1 MNRSRWMKI
10 TAAFFAWMLCFT
22 ILSRAADQAGIA
34 AVQVQKPE
42 SRMILHTVT
51 AAGKVVQNREVAIVT
66 EADERVVEIAVEK
79 GQKVAKGDLLFV
91 VDTEL
96 LQEKILNQKQEI
108 EKQKL
113 QLGDAGSQQ
122 DVRAAQKANEQA
134 SAAEQYSLSTKKAQ
148 VQVSRAKRDLD
159 DAKQELTDYR
169 KKNGNGS
176 TTTDNT
182 VEETLQNALEEKTA
196 AYLDAQK
203 ELTALQWRIEHAVN
217 TALNGTGAQLVK
229 NGTSVTQ
236 AAEEESFI
244 LEEKESEFEDDG
256 AVDLPGLSYLANA
269 SELFIG
275 HVEMIEQEDMPTVEE
290 TSQGFDATA
299 ELSGE
304 NADIPLDQSMG
315 LSEQDTRQNDEADV
329 DIDIIIA
336 PSDQDSNTGSD
347 QSDSSTN
354 LPSGSTVP
362 PGADASVISPITPD
376 ESDTTTQ
383 PSTPDRDRTDNTAT
397 PSQTDQKKLEQQVR
411 DTYAPELDAAMKKV
425 ETAKKEK
432 EAAEQALVQYQQEQL
447 TAADASG
454 KEQERQLLAAVQT
467 ARDAYEDAALAANE
481 AAVTAGRAVATAGI
495 GDASDSTL
503 AIGEI
508 TVEQMEL
515 QLEKLE
521 RLLETDGAVRAPSD
535 GLITEIAVNTGERTA
550 DTPAIRMADLTK
562 GYRFTAELTKEQE
575 KYIGAGDEV
584 TLTDSRRNQLEQ
596 LAVESVAADE
606 ENEGV
611 YEISVPLPDDTLE
624 LGAAAVLDY
633 SSPSQTYATCVPLAA
648 LHLDE
653 RNQPYVLT
661 YDEQDSVL
669 GKELRAR
676 KVSVN
681 ILDQNESYAA
691 LADGSI
697 SSQDEVI
704 VSADKAVD
712 DGSRIRLES

>member
-1 MNRSRWMKI
+1 MRHVEKERNMNRSRLIRI
-10 TAAFFAWMLCFT
+10 TAAFFAVMLCFT

-34 AVQVQKPE
+34 AVHVQKPE
-42 SRMILHTVT
+42 SRMILHTVA

-66 EADERVVEIAVEK
+66 EPDERVVEIAVEK
-79 GQKVAKGDLLFV
+79 GQKVAKGDLLFTI
-91 VDTEL
+91 DTEL
-96 LQEKILNQKQEI
+96 LQEKILNQRQEI

-113 QLGDAGSQQ
+113 QLGDVGSQQ
-122 DVRAAQKANEQA
+122 DVRAAQKANDQA

-159 DAKQELTDYR
+159 AAKQALTDYR

-176 TTTDNT
+176 TATDNT

-203 ELTALQWRIEHAVN
+203 ELTALQWRIENAVN
-217 TALNGTGAQLVK
+217 TALNETGAQLVK
-229 NGTSVTQ
+229 NGMCVTQ
-236 AAEEESFI
+236 AAEEEPLI
-244 LEEKESEFEDDG
+244 LEEPEGELEDAG
-256 AVDLPGLSYLANA
+256 AVDSP
-269 SELFIG
+269 
-275 HVEMIEQEDMPTVEE
+275 
-290 TSQGFDATA
+290 
-299 ELSGE
+299 
-304 NADIPLDQSMG
+304 
-315 LSEQDTRQNDEADV
+315 EQDTKQTDGESAQ
-329 DIDIIIA
+329 DIDIIIE
-336 PSDQDSNTGSD
+336 PSDQEVNTGSEP
-347 QSDSSTN
+347 SDSS
-354 LPSGSTVP
+354 
-362 PGADASVISPITPD
+362 VISSAIPGV
-376 ESDTTTQ
+376 SDTAQ
-383 PSTPDRDRTDNTAT
+383 PSTPSHSDADDGVASPVPDRELT
-397 PSQTDQKKLEQQVR
+397 EQQVR
-411 DTYAPELDAAMKKV
+411 DTYAQELDAATKKV

-432 EAAEQALVQYQQEQL
+432 EAAEQALMQYQQEQL

-467 ARDAYEDAALAANE
+467 AGDAYEDAVLAANE
-481 AAVTAGRAVATAGI
+481 AAVTAGRAVAAAGI
-495 GDASDSTL
+495 SDASDSTL
-503 AIGEI
+503 AVGEI

-521 RLLETDGAVRAPSD
+521 RLLEADGRICAPSD
-535 GLITEIAVNTGERTA
+535 GLITEIAVNIGERTA
-550 DTPAIRMADLTK
+550 DTPAVRMADLAK

-575 KYIGAGDEV
+575 TYIGAGDEV

-596 LAVESVAADE
+596 LTVESVAADG

-633 SSPSQTYATCVPLAA
+633 SSPSQTYAICVPLAA

>member
-1 MNRSRWMKI
+1 MNRSRLIRI
-10 TAAFFAWMLCFT
+10 TAAFFAVMLCFT

-42 SRMILHTVT
+42 SRIILHTVA

-66 EADERVVEIAVEK
+66 EPDERVVEIAVEK
-79 GQKVAKGDLLFV
+79 GQKVAKGDLLFTI
-91 VDTEL
+91 DTEL
-96 LQEKILNQKQEI
+96 LQEKILNQRQEI

-113 QLGDAGSQQ
+113 QLGDVGSQQ
-122 DVRAAQKANEQA
+122 DVRAAQKANDQA

-159 DAKQELTDYR
+159 AAKQALTDYR

-176 TTTDNT
+176 TATDNT

-203 ELTALQWRIEHAVN
+203 ELTALQWRIENAVN
-217 TALNGTGAQLVK
+217 TALNETGAQLVK
-229 NGTSVTQ
+229 NGMCVTQ
-236 AAEEESFI
+236 AAEEEPLI
-244 LEEKESEFEDDG
+244 LEEPEGELEDAG
-256 AVDLPGLSYLANA
+256 AVDSP
-269 SELFIG
+269 
-275 HVEMIEQEDMPTVEE
+275 
-290 TSQGFDATA
+290 
-299 ELSGE
+299 
-304 NADIPLDQSMG
+304 
-315 LSEQDTRQNDEADV
+315 EQDTKQTDGESAQ
-329 DIDIIIA
+329 DIDIIIE
-336 PSDQDSNTGSD
+336 PSDQEVNTGSEP
-347 QSDSSTN
+347 SDSS
-354 LPSGSTVP
+354 
-362 PGADASVISPITPD
+362 VISSAIPGV
-376 ESDTTTQ
+376 SDTAQ
-383 PSTPDRDRTDNTAT
+383 PSTPSHSDADDGVASPVPDRELT
-397 PSQTDQKKLEQQVR
+397 EQQVR
-411 DTYAPELDAAMKKV
+411 DTYAQELDAATKKV

-432 EAAEQALVQYQQEQL
+432 EAAEQALMQYQQEQL

-467 ARDAYEDAALAANE
+467 AGDAYEDAVLAANE
-481 AAVTAGRAVATAGI
+481 AAVTAGRAVAAAGI
-495 GDASDSTL
+495 SDASDSTL
-503 AIGEI
+503 AVGEI

-521 RLLETDGAVRAPSD
+521 RLLEADGRICAPSD
-535 GLITEIAVNTGERTA
+535 GLITEIAVNIGERTA
-550 DTPAIRMADLTK
+550 DTPAVRMADLTK

-575 KYIGAGDEV
+575 TYIGAGDEV

-596 LAVESVAADE
+596 LTVESVTADG
-606 ENEGV
+606 ENDGI

-633 SSPSQTYATCVPLAA
+633 SSPSQTYAICVPLAA

-697 SSQDEVI
+697 SSQDGVI

>member
-1 MNRSRWMKI
+1 MRHVEKERNMNRSRLIRI
-10 TAAFFAWMLCFT
+10 TAAFFAVMLCFT

-66 EADERVVEIAVEK
+66 EPDERVVEIAVEQ
-79 GQKVAKGDLLFV
+79 GQKVAKGDLLFTI
-91 VDTEL
+91 DTEL
-96 LQEKILNQKQEI
+96 LQEKILNQRQEI

-122 DVRAAQKANEQA
+122 DVRAVQKANDQA

-148 VQVSRAKRDLD
+148 VQVSRAQRDLD
-159 DAKQELTDYR
+159 AAKQALTDYR
-169 KKNGNGS
+169 KKNESGS
-176 TTTDNT
+176 TATDNT

-203 ELTALQWRIEHAVN
+203 ELTALQWRIENAVN
-217 TALNGTGAQLVK
+217 TALNETGAQLVK
-229 NGTSVTQ
+229 NGMCVTQ
-236 AAEEESFI
+236 AAEEEPLI
-244 LEEKESEFEDDG
+244 LEEPEGELEDAG
-256 AVDLPGLSYLANA
+256 AVDSP
-269 SELFIG
+269 
-275 HVEMIEQEDMPTVEE
+275 
-290 TSQGFDATA
+290 
-299 ELSGE
+299 
-304 NADIPLDQSMG
+304 
-315 LSEQDTRQNDEADV
+315 EQDTKQTDGESAQ
-329 DIDIIIA
+329 DIDIIIE
-336 PSDQDSNTGSD
+336 PSDQEVNTGSEP
-347 QSDSSTN
+347 SDSS
-354 LPSGSTVP
+354 
-362 PGADASVISPITPD
+362 VISSAIPGV
-376 ESDTTTQ
+376 SDTAQ
-383 PSTPDRDRTDNTAT
+383 PSTPGHSDVDDGVASPVPDRE
-397 PSQTDQKKLEQQVR
+397 LIEQQVR
-411 DTYAPELDAAMKKV
+411 DTYAQELDAATKKV

-454 KEQERQLLAAVQT
+454 KEQESQLLAAVQT
-467 ARDAYEDAALAANE
+467 AGDAYEDAVLAANE
-481 AAVTAGRAVATAGI
+481 AAVTAGRAVAAAGI
-495 GDASDSTL
+495 SDASDSTL
-503 AIGEI
+503 AVGEI

-521 RLLETDGAVRAPSD
+521 RLLEADGRICAPSD
-535 GLITEIAVNTGERTA
+535 GLITEIAVNIGERTV
-550 DTPAIRMADLTK
+550 DTPAVRMADLTK

-575 KYIGAGDEV
+575 TYIGAGDEV
-584 TLTDSRRNQLEQ
+584 TLTDSRRNHLEQ
-596 LAVESVAADE
+596 LAVESVTADG
-606 ENEGV
+606 ENEGI

-633 SSPSQTYATCVPLAA
+633 SSPSQTYAICVPLAA

>member
-1 MNRSRWMKI
+1 MRHVEKERNMNRSRLIRI
-10 TAAFFAWMLCFT
+10 TAAFFAVMLCFT

-34 AVQVQKPE
+34 AVHVQKPE
-42 SRMILHTVT
+42 SRIILHTVA

-66 EADERVVEIAVEK
+66 EPDERVVEIAVEK
-79 GQKVAKGDLLFV
+79 GQKVAKGDLLFTI
-91 VDTEL
+91 DTEL
-96 LQEKILNQKQEI
+96 LQEKILNQRQEI

-113 QLGDAGSQQ
+113 QLGDVGSQQ
-122 DVRAAQKANEQA
+122 DVRAAQKANDQA

-159 DAKQELTDYR
+159 AAKQALTDYR

-176 TTTDNT
+176 TATDNT

-203 ELTALQWRIEHAVN
+203 ELTALQWRIENAVN
-217 TALNGTGAQLVK
+217 TALNETGAQLVK
-229 NGTSVTQ
+229 NGMCVTQ
-236 AAEEESFI
+236 AAEEEPLI
-244 LEEKESEFEDDG
+244 LEEPEGELEDAG
-256 AVDLPGLSYLANA
+256 AVDSP
-269 SELFIG
+269 
-275 HVEMIEQEDMPTVEE
+275 
-290 TSQGFDATA
+290 
-299 ELSGE
+299 
-304 NADIPLDQSMG
+304 
-315 LSEQDTRQNDEADV
+315 EQDTKQTDGESAQ
-329 DIDIIIA
+329 DIDIIIE
-336 PSDQDSNTGSD
+336 PSDQEVNTGSEP
-347 QSDSSTN
+347 SDSS
-354 LPSGSTVP
+354 
-362 PGADASVISPITPD
+362 VISSAIPGV
-376 ESDTTTQ
+376 SDTAQ
-383 PSTPDRDRTDNTAT
+383 PSTPSHSDADDGVASPVPDRELT
-397 PSQTDQKKLEQQVR
+397 EQQVR
-411 DTYAPELDAAMKKV
+411 DTYAQELDAATKKV

-432 EAAEQALVQYQQEQL
+432 EAAEQALMQYQQEQL

-467 ARDAYEDAALAANE
+467 AGNAYEDAVLAANE
-481 AAVTAGRAVATAGI
+481 AAVTAGRAVAAAGI
-495 GDASDSTL
+495 SDASDSTL
-503 AIGEI
+503 AVGEI

-521 RLLETDGAVRAPSD
+521 RLLEADGRICAPSD
-535 GLITEIAVNTGERTA
+535 GLITEIAVNIGERTA
-550 DTPAIRMADLTK
+550 DTPAVRMADLTK
-562 GYRFTAELTKEQE
+562 GSRFTAELTKEQE
-575 KYIGAGDEV
+575 TYIGAGDEV

-596 LAVESVAADE
+596 LTVESVAADG

-633 SSPSQTYATCVPLAA
+633 SSPSQTYAICVPLAA

>member
-10 TAAFFAWMLCFT
+10 TAAFFALMLCFT

-66 EADERVVEIAVEK
+66 EPDERVVEIAVEK
-79 GQKVAKGDLLFV
+79 GQKVAKGDLLFA
-91 VDTEL
+91 VDMEL

-113 QLGDAGSQQ
+113 QLDDAGSQQ

-134 SAAEQYSLSTKKAQ
+134 SASEQYSLSTKKAQ

-159 DAKQELTDYR
+159 DAKQALADYR
-169 KKNGNGS
+169 KQAGGGS
-176 TTTDNT
+176 AATDNT
-182 VEETLQNALEEKTA
+182 VEETLQNALEEKTT

-203 ELTALQWRIEHAVN
+203 ELTALQWRIENAVN

-229 NGTSVTQ
+229 SGMSVTQ

-244 LEEKESEFEDDG
+244 LEETESEFEDDG
-256 AVDLPGLSYLANA
+256 GVDLSGPSYLANA
-269 SELFIG
+269 SELFID
-275 HVEMIEQEDMPTVEE
+275 HVEMIEQEDLPTVEE
-290 TSQGFDATA
+290 TSQEPGVTA
-299 ELSGE
+299 ELS
-304 NADIPLDQSMG
+304 
-315 LSEQDTRQNDEADV
+315 EQ
-329 DIDIIIA
+329 
-336 PSDQDSNTGSD
+336 SDQDSNTGSD

-362 PGADASVISPITPD
+362 PGADASVISPITP
-376 ESDTTTQ
+376 
-383 PSTPDRDRTDNTAT
+383 
-397 PSQTDQKKLEQQVR
+397 SQTDQKKLEQQVR
-411 DTYAPELDAAMKKV
+411 DTYAPELDAATKKV
-425 ETAKKEK
+425 ETAKTEK

-447 TAADASG
+447 AAADASG

-467 ARDAYEDAALAANE
+467 AGDAYEDAVLAANE
-481 AAVTAGRAVATAGI
+481 AAVTAGRAVAAAGI
-495 GDASDSTL
+495 SDASDSTL
-503 AIGEI
+503 AVGEI

-521 RLLETDGAVRAPSD
+521 RLLEADGRICAPSD
-535 GLITEIAVNTGERTA
+535 GLITEIAVNIGERTA
-550 DTPAIRMADLTK
+550 DTPAVRMADLTK

-575 KYIGAGDEV
+575 TYIGAGDEV

-596 LAVESVAADE
+596 LAVESVAADG
-606 ENEGV
+606 ENEGI

-633 SSPSQTYATCVPLAA
+633 SSPSQTYAICVPLAA

-669 GKELRAR
+669 GRELRAR

-712 DGSRIRLES
+712 DGSRIRLAA

>member
-1 MNRSRWMKI
+1 MNRSRLIRI
-10 TAAFFAWMLCFT
+10 TAAFFAVMLCFT

-34 AVQVQKPE
+34 AVHVQKPE
-42 SRMILHTVT
+42 SRMILHTVA

-66 EADERVVEIAVEK
+66 EPDERVVEIAVEK
-79 GQKVAKGDLLFV
+79 GQKVAKGDLLFTI
-91 VDTEL
+91 DTEL
-96 LQEKILNQKQEI
+96 LQEKILNQRQEI

-113 QLGDAGSQQ
+113 QLGDVGSQQ
-122 DVRAAQKANEQA
+122 DVRAAQKANDQA

-159 DAKQELTDYR
+159 AAKQALTDYR

-176 TTTDNT
+176 TATDNT

-203 ELTALQWRIEHAVN
+203 ELTALQWRIENAVN
-217 TALNGTGAQLVK
+217 TALNETGAQLVK
-229 NGTSVTQ
+229 NGMCVTQ
-236 AAEEESFI
+236 AAEEEPLI
-244 LEEKESEFEDDG
+244 LEEPEGELEDAG
-256 AVDLPGLSYLANA
+256 AVDSP
-269 SELFIG
+269 
-275 HVEMIEQEDMPTVEE
+275 
-290 TSQGFDATA
+290 
-299 ELSGE
+299 
-304 NADIPLDQSMG
+304 
-315 LSEQDTRQNDEADV
+315 EQDTKQTDGESAQ
-329 DIDIIIA
+329 DIDIIIE
-336 PSDQDSNTGSD
+336 PSDQEVNTGSEP
-347 QSDSSTN
+347 SDSS
-354 LPSGSTVP
+354 
-362 PGADASVISPITPD
+362 VISSAIPGV
-376 ESDTTTQ
+376 SDTAQ
-383 PSTPDRDRTDNTAT
+383 PSTPSHSDADDGVASPVPDRELT
-397 PSQTDQKKLEQQVR
+397 EQQVR
-411 DTYAPELDAAMKKV
+411 DTYAQELDAATKKV

-432 EAAEQALVQYQQEQL
+432 EAAEQALMQYQQEQL

-467 ARDAYEDAALAANE
+467 AGDAYEDAVLAANE
-481 AAVTAGRAVATAGI
+481 AAVTAGRAVAAAGI
-495 GDASDSTL
+495 SDASDSTL
-503 AIGEI
+503 AVGEI

-521 RLLETDGAVRAPSD
+521 RLLEADGRVCAPSD
-535 GLITEIAVNTGERTA
+535 GLITEIAVNIGERTA
-550 DTPAIRMADLTK
+550 DTPAVRVADLTK

-575 KYIGAGDEV
+575 TYIGAGDEV

-596 LAVESVAADE
+596 LTVESVAADG

-633 SSPSQTYATCVPLAA
+633 SSPSQTYAICVPLAA

>member
-1 MNRSRWMKI
+1 MRHVEKERNMNRSRLIRI
-10 TAAFFAWMLCFT
+10 TAAFFAVMLCFT

-42 SRMILHTVT
+42 SRIILHTVA

-66 EADERVVEIAVEK
+66 EPDERVVEIAVEK
-79 GQKVAKGDLLFV
+79 GQKVAKGDLLFTI
-91 VDTEL
+91 DTEL
-96 LQEKILNQKQEI
+96 LQEKILNQRQEI

-113 QLGDAGSQQ
+113 QLGDVGSQQ
-122 DVRAAQKANEQA
+122 DVRAAQKANDQA

-159 DAKQELTDYR
+159 AAKQALTDYR

-176 TTTDNT
+176 TATDNT

-203 ELTALQWRIEHAVN
+203 ELTALQWRIENAVN
-217 TALNGTGAQLVK
+217 TALNETGAQLVK
-229 NGTSVTQ
+229 NGMCVTQ
-236 AAEEESFI
+236 AAEEEPLI
-244 LEEKESEFEDDG
+244 LEEPEGELEDAG
-256 AVDLPGLSYLANA
+256 AVDSP
-269 SELFIG
+269 
-275 HVEMIEQEDMPTVEE
+275 
-290 TSQGFDATA
+290 
-299 ELSGE
+299 
-304 NADIPLDQSMG
+304 
-315 LSEQDTRQNDEADV
+315 EQDTKQTDGESAQ
-329 DIDIIIA
+329 DIDIIIE
-336 PSDQDSNTGSD
+336 PSDQEVNTGSEP
-347 QSDSSTN
+347 SDSS
-354 LPSGSTVP
+354 
-362 PGADASVISPITPD
+362 VISSAIPGV
-376 ESDTTTQ
+376 SDTAQ
-383 PSTPDRDRTDNTAT
+383 PSTPSHSDADDGVASPVPDRELT
-397 PSQTDQKKLEQQVR
+397 EQQVR
-411 DTYAPELDAAMKKV
+411 DTYAQELDAATKKV

-432 EAAEQALVQYQQEQL
+432 EAAEQALMQYQQEQL
-447 TAADASG
+447 TAADASR

-467 ARDAYEDAALAANE
+467 AGDAYEDAVLAANE
-481 AAVTAGRAVATAGI
+481 AAVTAGRAVAAAGI
-495 GDASDSTL
+495 SDASDSTL
-503 AIGEI
+503 AVGEI

-521 RLLETDGAVRAPSD
+521 RLLEADGRICAPSD
-535 GLITEIAVNTGERTA
+535 GLITEIAVNIGERTA
-550 DTPAIRMADLTK
+550 DTPAVRMADLTK

-575 KYIGAGDEV
+575 TYIGAGDEV

-596 LAVESVAADE
+596 LTVESVAADG

-611 YEISVPLPDDTLE
+611 YEISVSLPDDTLE

-633 SSPSQTYATCVPLAA
+633 SSPSQTYAICVPLAA

>member
-1 MNRSRWMKI
+1 MNRSRLIRI
-10 TAAFFAWMLCFT
+10 TAAFFAVMLCFT

-66 EADERVVEIAVEK
+66 EPDERVVEIAVEK
-79 GQKVAKGDLLFV
+79 GQKVAKGDLLFTI
-91 VDTEL
+91 DTEL
-96 LQEKILNQKQEI
+96 LQEKILNQRQEI

-122 DVRAAQKANEQA
+122 DVRAAQKANDQA

-159 DAKQELTDYR
+159 AAKQALTDYR
-169 KKNGNGS
+169 KKNESGS
-176 TTTDNT
+176 TATDNT

-203 ELTALQWRIEHAVN
+203 ELTALQWRIENAVN
-217 TALNGTGAQLVK
+217 TALNETGAQLVK
-229 NGTSVTQ
+229 NGMCVTQ
-236 AAEEESFI
+236 AAEEEPLI
-244 LEEKESEFEDDG
+244 LEEPEGELEDAG
-256 AVDLPGLSYLANA
+256 AVDSP
-269 SELFIG
+269 
-275 HVEMIEQEDMPTVEE
+275 
-290 TSQGFDATA
+290 
-299 ELSGE
+299 
-304 NADIPLDQSMG
+304 
-315 LSEQDTRQNDEADV
+315 EQDTKQTDGESAQ
-329 DIDIIIA
+329 DIDIIIE
-336 PSDQDSNTGSD
+336 PSDQEVNTGSEP
-347 QSDSSTN
+347 SDSS
-354 LPSGSTVP
+354 
-362 PGADASVISPITPD
+362 VISSAIPGVG
-376 ESDTTTQ
+376 DTAQ
-383 PSTPDRDRTDNTAT
+383 PSTPSHSDADDGVASPVPDRE
-397 PSQTDQKKLEQQVR
+397 LIEQQVR
-411 DTYAPELDAAMKKV
+411 DTYAQELDAATKKV

-432 EAAEQALVQYQQEQL
+432 EAAEQALMQYQQEQL

-467 ARDAYEDAALAANE
+467 AGDAYEDAVLAANE
-481 AAVTAGRAVATAGI
+481 AAVTAGRAVAAAGI
-495 GDASDSTL
+495 SDASDSTL
-503 AIGEI
+503 AVGEI

-521 RLLETDGAVRAPSD
+521 RLLEADGRICAPSD
-535 GLITEIAVNTGERTA
+535 GLITEIAVNIGERTA
-550 DTPAIRMADLTK
+550 DTPAVRMADLTK

-575 KYIGAGDEV
+575 TYIGAGDEV
-584 TLTDSRRNQLEQ
+584 TLTDSRRNHLEQ
-596 LAVESVAADE
+596 LAVESVAADG

-633 SSPSQTYATCVPLAA
+633 SSPSQTYAICVPLAA

-697 SSQDEVI
+697 SSQDGVI

>member
-1 MNRSRWMKI
+1 MRHVEKERNMNRSRLIRI
-10 TAAFFAWMLCFT
+10 TAAFFAVMLCFT

-66 EADERVVEIAVEK
+66 EPDERVVEIAVEK
-79 GQKVAKGDLLFV
+79 GQKVAKGDLLFTI
-91 VDTEL
+91 DTEL
-96 LQEKILNQKQEI
+96 LQEKILNQRQEI

-122 DVRAAQKANEQA
+122 DVRAAQKANDQA

-159 DAKQELTDYR
+159 AAKQALTDYR
-169 KKNGNGS
+169 KKNESGS
-176 TTTDNT
+176 TATDNT

-203 ELTALQWRIEHAVN
+203 ELTALQWRIENAVN
-217 TALNGTGAQLVK
+217 TALNETGAQLVK
-229 NGTSVTQ
+229 NGMCVTQ
-236 AAEEESFI
+236 AAEEEPLI
-244 LEEKESEFEDDG
+244 LEEPEGELEDAG
-256 AVDLPGLSYLANA
+256 AVDSP
-269 SELFIG
+269 
-275 HVEMIEQEDMPTVEE
+275 
-290 TSQGFDATA
+290 
-299 ELSGE
+299 
-304 NADIPLDQSMG
+304 
-315 LSEQDTRQNDEADV
+315 EQDTKQTDGESAQ
-329 DIDIIIA
+329 DIDIIIE
-336 PSDQDSNTGSD
+336 PSDQEVNTGSEP
-347 QSDSSTN
+347 SDSS
-354 LPSGSTVP
+354 
-362 PGADASVISPITPD
+362 VISSAIPGV
-376 ESDTTTQ
+376 SDTAQ
-383 PSTPDRDRTDNTAT
+383 PSTPGHSDVDDGVASPVPDRE
-397 PSQTDQKKLEQQVR
+397 LIEQQVR
-411 DTYAPELDAAMKKV
+411 DTYAQELDAATKKV

-432 EAAEQALVQYQQEQL
+432 EAAEQALMQYQQEQL

-467 ARDAYEDAALAANE
+467 AGDAYEDAVLAANE
-481 AAVTAGRAVATAGI
+481 AAVTAGRAVAAAGI
-495 GDASDSTL
+495 SDASDSTL
-503 AIGEI
+503 AVGEI

-521 RLLETDGAVRAPSD
+521 RLLEADGRICAPSD
-535 GLITEIAVNTGERTA
+535 GLITEIAVNIGERTV
-550 DTPAIRMADLTK
+550 DTPAVRMADLTK

-575 KYIGAGDEV
+575 TYIGAGDEV

-596 LAVESVAADE
+596 LTVESVAADG

-633 SSPSQTYATCVPLAA
+633 SSPSQTYAICVPLAA

>member
-1 MNRSRWMKI
+1 MRHVEKERNMNRSRLIRI
-10 TAAFFAWMLCFT
+10 TAAFFAVMLCFT

-66 EADERVVEIAVEK
+66 EPDERVVEIAVEK
-79 GQKVAKGDLLFV
+79 GQKVAKGDLLFTI
-91 VDTEL
+91 DTEL
-96 LQEKILNQKQEI
+96 LQEKILNQRQEI

-122 DVRAAQKANEQA
+122 DVRAAQKANDQA

-159 DAKQELTDYR
+159 AAKQALTDYR

-176 TTTDNT
+176 TATDNT

-203 ELTALQWRIEHAVN
+203 ELTALQWRIENAVN
-217 TALNGTGAQLVK
+217 TALNETGAQLVK
-229 NGTSVTQ
+229 NGMCVTQ
-236 AAEEESFI
+236 AAEEEPLI
-244 LEEKESEFEDDG
+244 LEEPEGELEDAG
-256 AVDLPGLSYLANA
+256 AVDSP
-269 SELFIG
+269 
-275 HVEMIEQEDMPTVEE
+275 
-290 TSQGFDATA
+290 
-299 ELSGE
+299 
-304 NADIPLDQSMG
+304 
-315 LSEQDTRQNDEADV
+315 EQDTKQTDGESAQ
-329 DIDIIIA
+329 DIDIIIE
-336 PSDQDSNTGSD
+336 PSDQEVNTGSEP
-347 QSDSSTN
+347 SDSS
-354 LPSGSTVP
+354 
-362 PGADASVISPITPD
+362 VISSAIPGV
-376 ESDTTTQ
+376 SDTAQ
-383 PSTPDRDRTDNTAT
+383 PSTPSHSDADDGVASPVPDRELT
-397 PSQTDQKKLEQQVR
+397 EQQVR
-411 DTYAPELDAAMKKV
+411 DTYAQELDAATKKV

-467 ARDAYEDAALAANE
+467 AGDAYEDAVLAANE
-481 AAVTAGRAVATAGI
+481 AAVTAGRAVAAAGI
-495 GDASDSTL
+495 SDASDSTL
-503 AIGEI
+503 AVGEI

-521 RLLETDGAVRAPSD
+521 RLLEADGRICAPSD
-535 GLITEIAVNTGERTA
+535 GLITEIAVNIGERTA
-550 DTPAIRMADLTK
+550 DTPAVRMADLTK

-575 KYIGAGDEV
+575 TYIGAGDEV

-596 LAVESVAADE
+596 LTVESVAADG

-633 SSPSQTYATCVPLAA
+633 SSTSKTYAICVPLAA

>member
-1 MNRSRWMKI
+1 MNRSRLIRI
-10 TAAFFAWMLCFT
+10 TAAFFAVMLCFT

-66 EADERVVEIAVEK
+66 EPDERVVEIAVEK
-79 GQKVAKGDLLFV
+79 GQKVAKGDLLFTI
-91 VDTEL
+91 DTEL
-96 LQEKILNQKQEI
+96 LQEKILNQRQEI

-113 QLGDAGSQQ
+113 QLGDVGSQQ
-122 DVRAAQKANEQA
+122 DVRAAQKANDQA

-159 DAKQELTDYR
+159 AAKQALTDYR

-176 TTTDNT
+176 TATDNT

-203 ELTALQWRIEHAVN
+203 ELTALQWRIENAVN
-217 TALNGTGAQLVK
+217 TALNETGAQLVK
-229 NGTSVTQ
+229 NGMCVTQ
-236 AAEEESFI
+236 AAEEEPLI
-244 LEEKESEFEDDG
+244 LEEPEGELEDAG
-256 AVDLPGLSYLANA
+256 AVDSP
-269 SELFIG
+269 
-275 HVEMIEQEDMPTVEE
+275 
-290 TSQGFDATA
+290 
-299 ELSGE
+299 
-304 NADIPLDQSMG
+304 
-315 LSEQDTRQNDEADV
+315 EQDTKQTDGESAQ
-329 DIDIIIA
+329 DIDIIIE
-336 PSDQDSNTGSD
+336 PSDQEVNTGSEP
-347 QSDSSTN
+347 SDSS
-354 LPSGSTVP
+354 
-362 PGADASVISPITPD
+362 VISSAIPGV
-376 ESDTTTQ
+376 SDTAQ
-383 PSTPDRDRTDNTAT
+383 PSTPSHSDADDGVASPVPDRELT
-397 PSQTDQKKLEQQVR
+397 EQQVR
-411 DTYAPELDAAMKKV
+411 DTYAQELDAATKKV

-432 EAAEQALVQYQQEQL
+432 EAAEQALMQYQQEQL

-467 ARDAYEDAALAANE
+467 AGDAYEDAVLAANE
-481 AAVTAGRAVATAGI
+481 TAVTAGRAVAAAGI
-495 GDASDSTL
+495 SDASDSTL
-503 AIGEI
+503 AVGEI

-521 RLLETDGAVRAPSD
+521 RLLEADGRICAPSD
-535 GLITEIAVNTGERTA
+535 GLITEIAVNIGERTA
-550 DTPAIRMADLTK
+550 DTPAVRMADLTK

-575 KYIGAGDEV
+575 TYIGAGDEV

-596 LAVESVAADE
+596 LTVESVAADG

-633 SSPSQTYATCVPLAA
+633 SSPSQTYAICVPLAA

-712 DGSRIRLES
+712 DGSRIRMES

>member
-1 MNRSRWMKI
+1 MNRSRLIRI
-10 TAAFFAWMLCFT
+10 TAAFFAVMLCFT

-34 AVQVQKPE
+34 AVHVQKPE
-42 SRMILHTVT
+42 SRMILHTVA
-51 AAGKVVQNREVAIVT
+51 AAGKVVQNRELAIVT
-66 EADERVVEIAVEK
+66 EPDERVVEIAVEK
-79 GQKVAKGDLLFV
+79 GQKVAKGDLLFTI
-91 VDTEL
+91 DTEL
-96 LQEKILNQKQEI
+96 LQEKILNQRQEI

-113 QLGDAGSQQ
+113 QLGDVGSQQ
-122 DVRAAQKANEQA
+122 DVRAAQKANDQA

-159 DAKQELTDYR
+159 AAKQALTDYR

-176 TTTDNT
+176 TATDNT

-203 ELTALQWRIEHAVN
+203 ELTALQWRIENAVN
-217 TALNGTGAQLVK
+217 TALNETGAQLVK
-229 NGTSVTQ
+229 NGMCVTQ
-236 AAEEESFI
+236 AAEEEPLI
-244 LEEKESEFEDDG
+244 LEEPEGELEDAG
-256 AVDLPGLSYLANA
+256 AVDSP
-269 SELFIG
+269 
-275 HVEMIEQEDMPTVEE
+275 
-290 TSQGFDATA
+290 
-299 ELSGE
+299 
-304 NADIPLDQSMG
+304 
-315 LSEQDTRQNDEADV
+315 EQDTKQTDGESAQ
-329 DIDIIIA
+329 DIDIIIE
-336 PSDQDSNTGSD
+336 PSDQEVNTGSEP
-347 QSDSSTN
+347 SDSS
-354 LPSGSTVP
+354 
-362 PGADASVISPITPD
+362 VISSAIPGV
-376 ESDTTTQ
+376 SDTAQ
-383 PSTPDRDRTDNTAT
+383 PSTPSHSDADDGVASPVPDRELT
-397 PSQTDQKKLEQQVR
+397 EQQVR
-411 DTYAPELDAAMKKV
+411 DTYAQELDAATKKV

-432 EAAEQALVQYQQEQL
+432 EAAEQALMQYQQEQL

-467 ARDAYEDAALAANE
+467 AGDAYEDAVLAANE
-481 AAVTAGRAVATAGI
+481 AAVTAGRAVAAAGI
-495 GDASDSTL
+495 SDASDSTL
-503 AIGEI
+503 AVGEI

-521 RLLETDGAVRAPSD
+521 RLLEADGRICAPSD
-535 GLITEIAVNTGERTA
+535 GLITEIAVNIGERTA
-550 DTPAIRMADLTK
+550 DTPAVRMADLTK

-575 KYIGAGDEV
+575 TYIGAGDEV

-596 LAVESVAADE
+596 LTVESVAADG

-633 SSPSQTYATCVPLAA
+633 SSPSQTYAICVPLAA

>member
-1 MNRSRWMKI
+1 MNRSRLIRI
-10 TAAFFAWMLCFT
+10 TAAFFAVMLCFT

-66 EADERVVEIAVEK
+66 EPDERVVEIAVEK
-79 GQKVAKGDLLFV
+79 GQKVAKGDLLFTI
-91 VDTEL
+91 DTEL
-96 LQEKILNQKQEI
+96 LQEKILNQRQEI

-113 QLGDAGSQQ
+113 QLGDVGSQQ
-122 DVRAAQKANEQA
+122 DVRAAQKANDQA

-159 DAKQELTDYR
+159 AAKQALTDYR

-176 TTTDNT
+176 TATDNT

-203 ELTALQWRIEHAVN
+203 ELTALQWRIENAVN
-217 TALNGTGAQLVK
+217 TALNETGAQLVK
-229 NGTSVTQ
+229 NGMCVTR
-236 AAEEESFI
+236 AAEEEPLI
-244 LEEKESEFEDDG
+244 LEEPEGELEDAG
-256 AVDLPGLSYLANA
+256 AVDSP
-269 SELFIG
+269 
-275 HVEMIEQEDMPTVEE
+275 
-290 TSQGFDATA
+290 
-299 ELSGE
+299 
-304 NADIPLDQSMG
+304 
-315 LSEQDTRQNDEADV
+315 EQDTKQTDGESAQ
-329 DIDIIIA
+329 DIDIIIE
-336 PSDQDSNTGSD
+336 PSDQEVNTGSEP
-347 QSDSSTN
+347 SDSS
-354 LPSGSTVP
+354 
-362 PGADASVISPITPD
+362 VISSAIPGV
-376 ESDTTTQ
+376 SDTAQ
-383 PSTPDRDRTDNTAT
+383 PSTPSHSDADDGVASPVPDRELT
-397 PSQTDQKKLEQQVR
+397 EQQVR
-411 DTYAPELDAAMKKV
+411 DTYAQELDAATKKV

-432 EAAEQALVQYQQEQL
+432 EAAEQALMQYQQEQL

-467 ARDAYEDAALAANE
+467 AGDAYEDAVLAANE
-481 AAVTAGRAVATAGI
+481 AAVTAGRAVAAAGI
-495 GDASDSTL
+495 SDASDSTL
-503 AIGEI
+503 AVGEI

-515 QLEKLE
+515 QLEKLG
-521 RLLETDGAVRAPSD
+521 RLLEADGRICAPSD
-535 GLITEIAVNTGERTA
+535 GLITEIAVNIGERTA
-550 DTPAIRMADLTK
+550 DTPAVRMADLTK

-575 KYIGAGDEV
+575 TYIGAGDEV

-596 LAVESVAADE
+596 LAVESVTADG
-606 ENEGV
+606 ENEGI

-633 SSPSQTYATCVPLAA
+633 SSPSQTYAICVPLAA

>member
-1 MNRSRWMKI
+1 MNRSRLIRI
-10 TAAFFAWMLCFT
+10 TAAFFAVMLCFT

-66 EADERVVEIAVEK
+66 EPDERVVEIAVEK
-79 GQKVAKGDLLFV
+79 GQKVAKGDLLFTI
-91 VDTEL
+91 DTEL
-96 LQEKILNQKQEI
+96 LQEKILNQRQEI

-122 DVRAAQKANEQA
+122 DVRAAQKANDQA

-159 DAKQELTDYR
+159 AAKQALTDYR
-169 KKNGNGS
+169 KKNESGS
-176 TTTDNT
+176 TATDNT

-203 ELTALQWRIEHAVN
+203 ELTALQWRIENAVN

-229 NGTSVTQ
+229 NGMCVTR
-236 AAEEESFI
+236 AAEEEPLI
-244 LEEKESEFEDDG
+244 LEEEQEGEFEDAG
-256 AVDLPGLSYLANA
+256 AVDSP
-269 SELFIG
+269 
-275 HVEMIEQEDMPTVEE
+275 
-290 TSQGFDATA
+290 
-299 ELSGE
+299 
-304 NADIPLDQSMG
+304 
-315 LSEQDTRQNDEADV
+315 EQDTKQTDGESTAQ
-329 DIDIIIA
+329 DIDIIIE
-336 PSDQDSNTGSD
+336 PSDQEVNTGSEP
-347 QSDSSTN
+347 SDSS
-354 LPSGSTVP
+354 
-362 PGADASVISPITPD
+362 VISSAIPGV
-376 ESDTTTQ
+376 SDTAQ
-383 PSTPDRDRTDNTAT
+383 PSTPSHSDADDGVASPVPDRELT
-397 PSQTDQKKLEQQVR
+397 EQQVR
-411 DTYAPELDAAMKKV
+411 DTYAQELDAATKKV

-432 EAAEQALVQYQQEQL
+432 EAAEQALMQYQQEQL

-467 ARDAYEDAALAANE
+467 AGDAYEDAVLAANE
-481 AAVTAGRAVATAGI
+481 AAVTAGRAVAAAGI
-495 GDASDSTL
+495 SDAADSTL
-503 AIGEI
+503 AVGEI

-521 RLLETDGAVRAPSD
+521 RLLEADGRICAPSD
-535 GLITEIAVNTGERTA
+535 GLITEIAVNIGERTA
-550 DTPAIRMADLTK
+550 DTPAVRMADLTK
-562 GYRFTAELTKEQE
+562 EQE
-575 KYIGAGDEV
+575 TYIGAGDEGS
-584 TLTDSRRNQLEQ
+584 LTDSRRNHLEQ
-596 LAVESVAADE
+596 LAVESVAADG

-633 SSPSQTYATCVPLAA
+633 SSTSKTYAICVPLAA

>member
-1 MNRSRWMKI
+1 MRHVEKERNMNRSRLIRI
-10 TAAFFAWMLCFT
+10 TAAFFAVMLCFT

-66 EADERVVEIAVEK
+66 EPDERVVEITVEK
-79 GQKVAKGDLLFV
+79 GQKVAKGDLLFTI
-91 VDTEL
+91 DTEL
-96 LQEKILNQKQEI
+96 LQEKILNQRQEI

-122 DVRAAQKANEQA
+122 DVRAAQKANDQA

-159 DAKQELTDYR
+159 AAKQALTDYR
-169 KKNGNGS
+169 KKNESGS
-176 TTTDNT
+176 TATDNT

-203 ELTALQWRIEHAVN
+203 ELTALQWRIENAVN
-217 TALNGTGAQLVK
+217 TALNETGAQLVK
-229 NGTSVTQ
+229 NGMCVTQ
-236 AAEEESFI
+236 AAEEEPLI
-244 LEEKESEFEDDG
+244 LEEPEGELEDAG
-256 AVDLPGLSYLANA
+256 AVDSP
-269 SELFIG
+269 
-275 HVEMIEQEDMPTVEE
+275 
-290 TSQGFDATA
+290 
-299 ELSGE
+299 
-304 NADIPLDQSMG
+304 
-315 LSEQDTRQNDEADV
+315 EQDTKQTDGESAQ
-329 DIDIIIA
+329 DIDIIIE
-336 PSDQDSNTGSD
+336 PSDQEVNTGSEP
-347 QSDSSTN
+347 SDSS
-354 LPSGSTVP
+354 
-362 PGADASVISPITPD
+362 VISSAIPGV
-376 ESDTTTQ
+376 SDTAQ
-383 PSTPDRDRTDNTAT
+383 PSTPGHSDVDDGVASPVPDRE
-397 PSQTDQKKLEQQVR
+397 LIEQQVR
-411 DTYAPELDAAMKKV
+411 DTYAQELDAATKKV

-432 EAAEQALVQYQQEQL
+432 EAAEQALMQYQQEQL

-467 ARDAYEDAALAANE
+467 AGDAYEDAVLAANE
-481 AAVTAGRAVATAGI
+481 AAVTAGRAVAAAGI
-495 GDASDSTL
+495 SDASDSTL
-503 AIGEI
+503 AVGEI

-521 RLLETDGAVRAPSD
+521 RLLEADGRICAPSD
-535 GLITEIAVNTGERTA
+535 GLITEIAVNIGERTA
-550 DTPAIRMADLTK
+550 DTPAVRMADLTK

-575 KYIGAGDEV
+575 TYIGAGDEV

-596 LAVESVAADE
+596 LTVESVAADG

-633 SSPSQTYATCVPLAA
+633 SSPSQTYAICVPLAA

>member
-1 MNRSRWMKI
+1 MRHVEKERNMNRSRLIRI
-10 TAAFFAWMLCFT
+10 TAAFFAVMLCFT

-42 SRMILHTVT
+42 SRIILHTVA
-51 AAGKVVQNREVAIVT
+51 AAGKVVQNLEVAIVT
-66 EADERVVEIAVEK
+66 EPDERVVEIAVEK
-79 GQKVAKGDLLFV
+79 GQKVAKGDLLFTI
-91 VDTEL
+91 DTEL
-96 LQEKILNQKQEI
+96 LQEKILNQRQEI

-122 DVRAAQKANEQA
+122 DVRVAQKANDQA

-159 DAKQELTDYR
+159 AAKQALTDYR
-169 KKNGNGS
+169 KKNGSGS
-176 TTTDNT
+176 TATDNT

-203 ELTALQWRIEHAVN
+203 ELTALQWRIENAVN
-217 TALNGTGAQLVK
+217 TALNETGAQLVK
-229 NGTSVTQ
+229 NGMCVTQ
-236 AAEEESFI
+236 AAEEEPLI
-244 LEEKESEFEDDG
+244 LEEPEGELEDAG
-256 AVDLPGLSYLANA
+256 AVDSP
-269 SELFIG
+269 
-275 HVEMIEQEDMPTVEE
+275 
-290 TSQGFDATA
+290 
-299 ELSGE
+299 
-304 NADIPLDQSMG
+304 
-315 LSEQDTRQNDEADV
+315 EQDTKQTDGESAQ
-329 DIDIIIA
+329 DIDIIIE
-336 PSDQDSNTGSD
+336 PSDQEVNTGSEP
-347 QSDSSTN
+347 SDSS
-354 LPSGSTVP
+354 
-362 PGADASVISPITPD
+362 VISSAIPD
-376 ESDTTTQ
+376 VSDTAQ
-383 PSTPDRDRTDNTAT
+383 PSTPGHSDADDGVASPVPDRELT
-397 PSQTDQKKLEQQVR
+397 EQQVR
-411 DTYAPELDAAMKKV
+411 DTYAQELDAATKKV
-425 ETAKKEK
+425 ETAKKAK
-432 EAAEQALVQYQQEQL
+432 EAAEQALMQYQQEQL

-467 ARDAYEDAALAANE
+467 AGDAYEDAVLAANE
-481 AAVTAGRAVATAGI
+481 AAVTSGRAVAAAGI
-495 GDASDSTL
+495 SNASDSTL
-503 AIGEI
+503 AVGEI

-521 RLLETDGAVRAPSD
+521 RLLEADGRICAPSD
-535 GLITEIAVNTGERTA
+535 GLITEIAVNIGERTA
-550 DTPAIRMADLTK
+550 DTPAVRMADLTK

-575 KYIGAGDEV
+575 TYIGAGDEV

-596 LAVESVAADE
+596 LTVESVAADG

-633 SSPSQTYATCVPLAA
+633 SSPSQTYAICVPLAA

-697 SSQDEVI
+697 SSQDGVI

>member
-1 MNRSRWMKI
+1 MNRSRLI
-10 TAAFFAWMLCFT
+10 RIAAAFFAVMLCFT

-34 AVQVQKPE
+34 AVHVQKPE
-42 SRMILHTVT
+42 SRIILHTVA

-66 EADERVVEIAVEK
+66 EPDERVVEIAVEK
-79 GQKVAKGDLLFV
+79 GQKVAKGDLLFTI
-91 VDTEL
+91 DTEL
-96 LQEKILNQKQEI
+96 LQEKILNQRQEI

-113 QLGDAGSQQ
+113 QLGDVGSQQ
-122 DVRAAQKANEQA
+122 DVRAAQKANDQA

-159 DAKQELTDYR
+159 AAKQALTDYR

-176 TTTDNT
+176 TATDNT

-203 ELTALQWRIEHAVN
+203 ELTALQWRIENAVN
-217 TALNGTGAQLVK
+217 TALNETGAQLVK
-229 NGTSVTQ
+229 NGMCVTQ
-236 AAEEESFI
+236 AAEEEPLI
-244 LEEKESEFEDDG
+244 LEEPEGELEDAG
-256 AVDLPGLSYLANA
+256 AVDSP
-269 SELFIG
+269 
-275 HVEMIEQEDMPTVEE
+275 
-290 TSQGFDATA
+290 
-299 ELSGE
+299 
-304 NADIPLDQSMG
+304 
-315 LSEQDTRQNDEADV
+315 EQDTKQTDGESAQ
-329 DIDIIIA
+329 DIDIIIE
-336 PSDQDSNTGSD
+336 PSDQEVNTGSEP
-347 QSDSSTN
+347 SDSS
-354 LPSGSTVP
+354 
-362 PGADASVISPITPD
+362 VISSAIPGV
-376 ESDTTTQ
+376 SDTAQ
-383 PSTPDRDRTDNTAT
+383 PSTPSHSDADDGVASPVPDRELT
-397 PSQTDQKKLEQQVR
+397 EQQVR
-411 DTYAPELDAAMKKV
+411 DTYAQELDAATKKV

-432 EAAEQALVQYQQEQL
+432 EAAEQALMQYQQEQL

-467 ARDAYEDAALAANE
+467 AGDAYEDAVLAANE
-481 AAVTAGRAVATAGI
+481 AAVTAGRAVAAAGI
-495 GDASDSTL
+495 SDASDSTL
-503 AIGEI
+503 AVGEI

-521 RLLETDGAVRAPSD
+521 RLLEADGRICAPSD
-535 GLITEIAVNTGERTA
+535 GLITEIAVNIGERTA
-550 DTPAIRMADLTK
+550 DTPAVRMADLTK

-575 KYIGAGDEV
+575 TYIGAGDEV

-596 LAVESVAADE
+596 LTVESVAADG

-633 SSPSQTYATCVPLAA
+633 SSPSQTYAICVPLAA

-697 SSQDEVI
+697 SSQDGVI
-704 VSADKAVD
+704 VFADKAVD

>member
-1 MNRSRWMKI
+1 MNRSRLIRI
-10 TAAFFAWMLCFT
+10 TAAFFAVMLCFT

-66 EADERVVEIAVEK
+66 EPDERVVEIAVEK
-79 GQKVAKGDLLFV
+79 GQKVAKGDLLFTI
-91 VDTEL
+91 DTEL
-96 LQEKILNQKQEI
+96 LQEKILNQRQEI

-113 QLGDAGSQQ
+113 QFGDVGSQQ
-122 DVRAAQKANEQA
+122 DVRAAQKANDQA

-159 DAKQELTDYR
+159 AAKQALTDYR
-169 KKNGNGS
+169 KKNESGS
-176 TTTDNT
+176 TATDNT

-203 ELTALQWRIEHAVN
+203 ELTALQWRIENAVN
-217 TALNGTGAQLVK
+217 TALNETGAQLVK
-229 NGTSVTQ
+229 NGMCVTQ
-236 AAEEESFI
+236 AAEEEPLI
-244 LEEKESEFEDDG
+244 LEEPEGELEDAG
-256 AVDLPGLSYLANA
+256 AVDSP
-269 SELFIG
+269 
-275 HVEMIEQEDMPTVEE
+275 
-290 TSQGFDATA
+290 
-299 ELSGE
+299 
-304 NADIPLDQSMG
+304 
-315 LSEQDTRQNDEADV
+315 EQDTKQTDGESAQ
-329 DIDIIIA
+329 DIDIIIE
-336 PSDQDSNTGSD
+336 PSDQEVNTGSEP
-347 QSDSSTN
+347 SDSS
-354 LPSGSTVP
+354 
-362 PGADASVISPITPD
+362 VISSAIPD
-376 ESDTTTQ
+376 VSDTAQ
-383 PSTPDRDRTDNTAT
+383 PSTPGHSDADDGVASPVPDRELT
-397 PSQTDQKKLEQQVR
+397 EQQVR
-411 DTYAPELDAAMKKV
+411 DTYAQELDAATKKV

-467 ARDAYEDAALAANE
+467 AGDAYEDAVLAANE
-481 AAVTAGRAVATAGI
+481 AAVTAGRAVAAAGI
-495 GDASDSTL
+495 SDASDSTL
-503 AIGEI
+503 AVGEI

-521 RLLETDGAVRAPSD
+521 RLLEADGRICAPSD
-535 GLITEIAVNTGERTA
+535 GLITEIAVNIGERTA
-550 DTPAIRMADLTK
+550 DTPAVRMADLTK

-575 KYIGAGDEV
+575 TYIGAGDEV

-596 LAVESVAADE
+596 LTVESVAADG

-633 SSPSQTYATCVPLAA
+633 SSPSQTYAICVPLAA

>member
-1 MNRSRWMKI
+1 MNRSRLIRI
-10 TAAFFAWMLCFT
+10 TAAFFAVMLCFT

-66 EADERVVEIAVEK
+66 GPDERVVEIAVEK
-79 GQKVAKGDLLFV
+79 GQKVAKGDLLFTI
-91 VDTEL
+91 DTEL
-96 LQEKILNQKQEI
+96 LQEKILNQRQEI

-113 QLGDAGSQQ
+113 QPGDAGSQQ
-122 DVRAAQKANEQA
+122 DVRAAQKANDQA

-159 DAKQELTDYR
+159 AAKQALTDYR

-176 TTTDNT
+176 TATDNT

-196 AYLDAQK
+196 TYLDAQK
-203 ELTALQWRIEHAVN
+203 ELTALQWRIENAVN
-217 TALNGTGAQLVK
+217 TALNETGAQLVK
-229 NGTSVTQ
+229 NGMCVTQ
-236 AAEEESFI
+236 AAEEEPLI
-244 LEEKESEFEDDG
+244 LEEPEGELEDAG
-256 AVDLPGLSYLANA
+256 AVDSP
-269 SELFIG
+269 
-275 HVEMIEQEDMPTVEE
+275 
-290 TSQGFDATA
+290 
-299 ELSGE
+299 
-304 NADIPLDQSMG
+304 
-315 LSEQDTRQNDEADV
+315 EQDTKQTDGESAQ
-329 DIDIIIA
+329 DIDIIIE
-336 PSDQDSNTGSD
+336 PSDQEVNTGSEP
-347 QSDSSTN
+347 SDSS
-354 LPSGSTVP
+354 
-362 PGADASVISPITPD
+362 VISSAIPD
-376 ESDTTTQ
+376 VSDTAQ
-383 PSTPDRDRTDNTAT
+383 PSTPGHSDADDGVASPVPDRELT
-397 PSQTDQKKLEQQVR
+397 EQQVR
-411 DTYAPELDAAMKKV
+411 DTYAQELDAATKKV
-425 ETAKKEK
+425 ETAKKAK
-432 EAAEQALVQYQQEQL
+432 EAAEQALMQYQQEQL

-467 ARDAYEDAALAANE
+467 AGDAYEDAVLAANE
-481 AAVTAGRAVATAGI
+481 AAVTAGRAVAAAGI
-495 GDASDSTL
+495 SDASDSTL
-503 AIGEI
+503 AVGEI

-521 RLLETDGAVRAPSD
+521 RLLEADGRICAPSD
-535 GLITEIAVNTGERTA
+535 GLITEIAVNIGERTV
-550 DTPAIRMADLTK
+550 DTPAVRMADLTK

-575 KYIGAGDEV
+575 TYIGAGDEV
-584 TLTDSRRNQLEQ
+584 TLTDSRRNHLEQ
-596 LAVESVAADE
+596 LAVESVTADG
-606 ENEGV
+606 ENEGI

-633 SSPSQTYATCVPLAA
+633 SSPSQTYAICVPLAA

>member
-1 MNRSRWMKI
+1 MNRSRLIRI
-10 TAAFFAWMLCFT
+10 TAAFFAVMLCFT

-34 AVQVQKPE
+34 AVHVQKPE
-42 SRMILHTVT
+42 SRMILHTVA

-66 EADERVVEIAVEK
+66 EPDERVVEIAVEK
-79 GQKVAKGDLLFV
+79 GQKVEKGDLLFTI
-91 VDTEL
+91 DTEL
-96 LQEKILNQKQEI
+96 LQEKILNQRQEI

-122 DVRAAQKANEQA
+122 DVRAAQKANDQA
-134 SAAEQYSLSTKKAQ
+134 SASEQYSLSTKKAQ

-159 DAKQELTDYR
+159 AAKQALTDYR
-169 KKNGNGS
+169 KKNESGS
-176 TTTDNT
+176 TATDNT

-203 ELTALQWRIEHAVN
+203 ELTALQWRIENAVN
-217 TALNGTGAQLVK
+217 TALNETGAQLVK
-229 NGTSVTQ
+229 NGMCVTQ
-236 AAEEESFI
+236 AAEEEPLI
-244 LEEKESEFEDDG
+244 LEEPEGELEDAG
-256 AVDLPGLSYLANA
+256 AVDSP
-269 SELFIG
+269 
-275 HVEMIEQEDMPTVEE
+275 
-290 TSQGFDATA
+290 
-299 ELSGE
+299 
-304 NADIPLDQSMG
+304 
-315 LSEQDTRQNDEADV
+315 EQDTKQTDGESAQ
-329 DIDIIIA
+329 DIDIIIE
-336 PSDQDSNTGSD
+336 PSDQEVNTGSEP
-347 QSDSSTN
+347 SDSS
-354 LPSGSTVP
+354 
-362 PGADASVISPITPD
+362 VISSAIPGV
-376 ESDTTTQ
+376 SDTAQ
-383 PSTPDRDRTDNTAT
+383 PSTPSHSDADDGVASPVPDRELT
-397 PSQTDQKKLEQQVR
+397 EQQVR
-411 DTYAPELDAAMKKV
+411 DTYAQELDAATKKV

-432 EAAEQALVQYQQEQL
+432 EAAEQALMQYQQEQL

-467 ARDAYEDAALAANE
+467 AGDAYEDAVLAANE
-481 AAVTAGRAVATAGI
+481 AAVTAGRAVAAAGI
-495 GDASDSTL
+495 SDASDSTL
-503 AIGEI
+503 AVGEI

-521 RLLETDGAVRAPSD
+521 RLLEADGRICAPSD
-535 GLITEIAVNTGERTA
+535 GLITEIAVNIGERTA
-550 DTPAIRMADLTK
+550 DTPAVRMADLTK

-575 KYIGAGDEV
+575 TYIGAGDEV

-596 LAVESVAADE
+596 LTVESVAADG

-633 SSPSQTYATCVPLAA
+633 SSPSQTYAICVPLAA

>member
-1 MNRSRWMKI
+1 MNRSRLIRI
-10 TAAFFAWMLCFT
+10 TAAFFAVMLCFT

-34 AVQVQKPE
+34 AVHVQKPE
-42 SRMILHTVT
+42 SRMILHTVA

-66 EADERVVEIAVEK
+66 EPDERVVEIAVEK
-79 GQKVAKGDLLFV
+79 GQKVAKGDLLFTI
-91 VDTEL
+91 DTGL
-96 LQEKILNQKQEI
+96 LQEKILNQRQEI

-113 QLGDAGSQQ
+113 QLGDVGSQQ
-122 DVRAAQKANEQA
+122 DVRAAQKANDQA

-159 DAKQELTDYR
+159 AAKQALTDYR

-176 TTTDNT
+176 TATDNT

-203 ELTALQWRIEHAVN
+203 ELTALQWRIENAVN
-217 TALNGTGAQLVK
+217 TALNETGAQLVK
-229 NGTSVTQ
+229 NGMCVTQ
-236 AAEEESFI
+236 AAEEEPLI
-244 LEEKESEFEDDG
+244 LEEPEGELEDAG
-256 AVDLPGLSYLANA
+256 AVDSP
-269 SELFIG
+269 
-275 HVEMIEQEDMPTVEE
+275 
-290 TSQGFDATA
+290 
-299 ELSGE
+299 
-304 NADIPLDQSMG
+304 
-315 LSEQDTRQNDEADV
+315 EQDTKQTDGESAQ
-329 DIDIIIA
+329 DIDIIIE
-336 PSDQDSNTGSD
+336 PSDQEVNTGSEP
-347 QSDSSTN
+347 SDSS
-354 LPSGSTVP
+354 
-362 PGADASVISPITPD
+362 VISSAIPGV
-376 ESDTTTQ
+376 SDTAQ
-383 PSTPDRDRTDNTAT
+383 PSTPSHSDADDGVASPVPDRELT
-397 PSQTDQKKLEQQVR
+397 EQQVR
-411 DTYAPELDAAMKKV
+411 DTYAQELDAATKKV

-432 EAAEQALVQYQQEQL
+432 EAAEQALMQYQQEQL

-467 ARDAYEDAALAANE
+467 AGDAYEDAVLAANE
-481 AAVTAGRAVATAGI
+481 AAVTAGRAVAAAGI
-495 GDASDSTL
+495 SDASDSTL
-503 AIGEI
+503 AVGEI

-521 RLLETDGAVRAPSD
+521 RLLEADGRICAPSD
-535 GLITEIAVNTGERTA
+535 GLITEIAVNIGERTA
-550 DTPAIRMADLTK
+550 DTPAVRMADLTK

-575 KYIGAGDEV
+575 TYIGAGDEV

-596 LAVESVAADE
+596 LTVESVAADG

-633 SSPSQTYATCVPLAA
+633 SSPSQTYAICVPLAA

>member
-1 MNRSRWMKI
+1 MRHVEKERNMNRSRLIRI
-10 TAAFFAWMLCFT
+10 TAAFFAVMLCFT

-34 AVQVQKPE
+34 AVHVQKPE
-42 SRMILHTVT
+42 SRIILHTVA

-66 EADERVVEIAVEK
+66 EPDERVVEIAVEK
-79 GQKVAKGDLLFV
+79 GQKVAKGDLLFTI
-91 VDTEL
+91 DTEL
-96 LQEKILNQKQEI
+96 LQEKILNQRQEI

-113 QLGDAGSQQ
+113 QLGDVGSQQ
-122 DVRAAQKANEQA
+122 DVRAAQKANDQA

-159 DAKQELTDYR
+159 AAKQALTDYR

-176 TTTDNT
+176 TATDNT

-203 ELTALQWRIEHAVN
+203 ELTALQWRIENAVN
-217 TALNGTGAQLVK
+217 TAPNETGAQLVK
-229 NGTSVTQ
+229 NGMFVTQ
-236 AAEEESFI
+236 AAEEEPLI
-244 LEEKESEFEDDG
+244 LEEPGGELEDAG
-256 AVDLPGLSYLANA
+256 AVDSP
-269 SELFIG
+269 
-275 HVEMIEQEDMPTVEE
+275 
-290 TSQGFDATA
+290 
-299 ELSGE
+299 
-304 NADIPLDQSMG
+304 
-315 LSEQDTRQNDEADV
+315 EQDTKQTDGESAQ
-329 DIDIIIA
+329 DIDIIIE
-336 PSDQDSNTGSD
+336 PSDQEVNTGSEP
-347 QSDSSTN
+347 SDSS
-354 LPSGSTVP
+354 
-362 PGADASVISPITPD
+362 VISSAIPGV
-376 ESDTTTQ
+376 SDTAQ
-383 PSTPDRDRTDNTAT
+383 PSTPSHSDADDGVASPVPDRELT
-397 PSQTDQKKLEQQVR
+397 EQQVR
-411 DTYAPELDAAMKKV
+411 DTYAQELDAATKKV

-432 EAAEQALVQYQQEQL
+432 EAAEQALMQYQQEQL
-447 TAADASG
+447 TVADASG

-467 ARDAYEDAALAANE
+467 AGDAYEDAVLAANE
-481 AAVTAGRAVATAGI
+481 AAVTAGRAVAAAGI
-495 GDASDSTL
+495 SDASDSTL
-503 AIGEI
+503 AVGEI

-521 RLLETDGAVRAPSD
+521 RLLEADGRICAPSD
-535 GLITEIAVNTGERTA
+535 GLITEIAVNIGERTA
-550 DTPAIRMADLTK
+550 DTPAVRMADLTK

-575 KYIGAGDEV
+575 TYIGAGDEV

-596 LAVESVAADE
+596 LTVESVAADG

-633 SSPSQTYATCVPLAA
+633 SSTSKTYAVCVPLAA

>member
-1 MNRSRWMKI
+1 MNRSRLIRI
-10 TAAFFAWMLCFT
+10 TAAFFAVMLCFT

-34 AVQVQKPE
+34 AVHVQKPE
-42 SRMILHTVT
+42 SRMILHTVA

-66 EADERVVEIAVEK
+66 EPDERVVEIAVEK
-79 GQKVAKGDLLFV
+79 GQKVAKGDLLFTI
-91 VDTEL
+91 DTEL
-96 LQEKILNQKQEI
+96 LQEKILNQRQEI

-113 QLGDAGSQQ
+113 QLGDVGSQQ
-122 DVRAAQKANEQA
+122 DVRAAQKANDQA

-159 DAKQELTDYR
+159 AAKQALTDYR

-176 TTTDNT
+176 TATDNT

-203 ELTALQWRIEHAVN
+203 ELTALQWRIENAVN
-217 TALNGTGAQLVK
+217 TALNETGAQLVK
-229 NGTSVTQ
+229 NGMCVTQ
-236 AAEEESFI
+236 AAEEEPLI
-244 LEEKESEFEDDG
+244 LEEPEGELEDAG
-256 AVDLPGLSYLANA
+256 AVDSP
-269 SELFIG
+269 
-275 HVEMIEQEDMPTVEE
+275 
-290 TSQGFDATA
+290 
-299 ELSGE
+299 
-304 NADIPLDQSMG
+304 
-315 LSEQDTRQNDEADV
+315 EQDTKQTDGESAQ
-329 DIDIIIA
+329 DIDIIIE
-336 PSDQDSNTGSD
+336 PSDQEVNTGSEP
-347 QSDSSTN
+347 SDSS
-354 LPSGSTVP
+354 
-362 PGADASVISPITPD
+362 VISSAIPGV
-376 ESDTTTQ
+376 SDTAQ
-383 PSTPDRDRTDNTAT
+383 LSTPSHSDADDGVASPVPDRELT
-397 PSQTDQKKLEQQVR
+397 EQQVR
-411 DTYAPELDAAMKKV
+411 DTYAQELDAATKKV

-432 EAAEQALVQYQQEQL
+432 EAAEQALMQYQQEQL

-467 ARDAYEDAALAANE
+467 AGDAYEDAVLAANE
-481 AAVTAGRAVATAGI
+481 AAVTAGRAVAAAGI
-495 GDASDSTL
+495 SDASDSTL
-503 AIGEI
+503 AVGEI

-521 RLLETDGAVRAPSD
+521 RLLEADGRICAPSD
-535 GLITEIAVNTGERTA
+535 GLITEIAVNIGERTA
-550 DTPAIRMADLTK
+550 DTPAVRMADLTK

-575 KYIGAGDEV
+575 TYIGAGDEV

-596 LAVESVAADE
+596 LTVESVAADG

-633 SSPSQTYATCVPLAA
+633 SSPSQTYAICVPLAA

-697 SSQDEVI
+697 SSQDGVI

>member
-1 MNRSRWMKI
+1 MNRSRLIRI
-10 TAAFFAWMLCFT
+10 TAAFFAVMLCFT

-34 AVQVQKPE
+34 AVHVQKPE
-42 SRMILHTVT
+42 SRIILHTVA

-66 EADERVVEIAVEK
+66 EPDERVVEIAVEK
-79 GQKVAKGDLLFV
+79 GQKVAKGDLLFTI
-91 VDTEL
+91 DTEL
-96 LQEKILNQKQEI
+96 LQEKILNQRQEI

-113 QLGDAGSQQ
+113 QLGDVGSQQ
-122 DVRAAQKANEQA
+122 DVRAAQKANDQA

-159 DAKQELTDYR
+159 AAKQALTDYR

-176 TTTDNT
+176 TATDNT

-203 ELTALQWRIEHAVN
+203 ELTALQWRIENAVN
-217 TALNGTGAQLVK
+217 TALNETGAQLVK
-229 NGTSVTQ
+229 NGMCVTQ
-236 AAEEESFI
+236 AAEEEPLI
-244 LEEKESEFEDDG
+244 LEEPEGELEDAG
-256 AVDLPGLSYLANA
+256 AVDSP
-269 SELFIG
+269 
-275 HVEMIEQEDMPTVEE
+275 
-290 TSQGFDATA
+290 
-299 ELSGE
+299 
-304 NADIPLDQSMG
+304 
-315 LSEQDTRQNDEADV
+315 EQDTKQTDGESAQ
-329 DIDIIIA
+329 DIDIIIE
-336 PSDQDSNTGSD
+336 PSDQEVNTGSEP
-347 QSDSSTN
+347 SDSS
-354 LPSGSTVP
+354 
-362 PGADASVISPITPD
+362 VISSAIPGV
-376 ESDTTTQ
+376 SDAAQ
-383 PSTPDRDRTDNTAT
+383 PSTPSHSDADDGVASPVPDRELT
-397 PSQTDQKKLEQQVR
+397 EQQVR
-411 DTYAPELDAAMKKV
+411 DTYAQELDAATKKV

-432 EAAEQALVQYQQEQL
+432 EAAEQALMQYQQEQL

-467 ARDAYEDAALAANE
+467 AGDAYEDAVLAANE
-481 AAVTAGRAVATAGI
+481 AAVTAGRAVAAAGI
-495 GDASDSTL
+495 SDASDSTL
-503 AIGEI
+503 AVGEI

-521 RLLETDGAVRAPSD
+521 RLLEADGRICAPSD
-535 GLITEIAVNTGERTA
+535 GLITEIAVNIGERTA
-550 DTPAIRMADLTK
+550 DTPAVRMADLTK

-575 KYIGAGDEV
+575 TYIGAGDEV

-596 LAVESVAADE
+596 LTVESVAADG

-633 SSPSQTYATCVPLAA
+633 SSPSQTYAICVPLAA

>member
-1 MNRSRWMKI
+1 MNRSRLIRI
-10 TAAFFAWMLCFT
+10 TAAFFAVMLCFT

-34 AVQVQKPE
+34 AVHVQKPE
-42 SRMILHTVT
+42 SRIILHTVA

-66 EADERVVEIAVEK
+66 EPDERVVEIAVEK
-79 GQKVAKGDLLFV
+79 GQKVAKGDLLFTI
-91 VDTEL
+91 DTEL
-96 LQEKILNQKQEI
+96 LQEKILNQRQEI

-113 QLGDAGSQQ
+113 QLGDVGSQQ
-122 DVRAAQKANEQA
+122 DVRAAQKANDQA

-159 DAKQELTDYR
+159 AAKQALTDYR

-176 TTTDNT
+176 TATDNT

-203 ELTALQWRIEHAVN
+203 ELTALQWRIENAVN
-217 TALNGTGAQLVK
+217 TALNETGAQLVK
-229 NGTSVTQ
+229 NGMCVTQ
-236 AAEEESFI
+236 AAEEEPLI
-244 LEEKESEFEDDG
+244 LEEPEGELEDAG
-256 AVDLPGLSYLANA
+256 AVDSP
-269 SELFIG
+269 
-275 HVEMIEQEDMPTVEE
+275 
-290 TSQGFDATA
+290 
-299 ELSGE
+299 
-304 NADIPLDQSMG
+304 
-315 LSEQDTRQNDEADV
+315 EQDTKQTDGESAQ
-329 DIDIIIA
+329 DIDIIIE
-336 PSDQDSNTGSD
+336 PSDQEVNTGSEP
-347 QSDSSTN
+347 SDSS
-354 LPSGSTVP
+354 
-362 PGADASVISPITPD
+362 VISSAIPGV
-376 ESDTTTQ
+376 SDTAQ
-383 PSTPDRDRTDNTAT
+383 PSTPSHSEADDGVASPVPDRELT
-397 PSQTDQKKLEQQVR
+397 EQQVR
-411 DTYAPELDAAMKKV
+411 DTYAQELDAATKKV

-432 EAAEQALVQYQQEQL
+432 EAAEQALMQYQQEQL

-467 ARDAYEDAALAANE
+467 AGDAYEDAVLAANE
-481 AAVTAGRAVATAGI
+481 AAVTAGRAVAAAGI
-495 GDASDSTL
+495 SDASDSTL
-503 AIGEI
+503 AVGEI

-521 RLLETDGAVRAPSD
+521 RLLEADGRICAPSD
-535 GLITEIAVNTGERTA
+535 GLITEIAVNIGERTA
-550 DTPAIRMADLTK
+550 DTPAVRMADLTK

-575 KYIGAGDEV
+575 TYIGAGDEV

-596 LAVESVAADE
+596 LTVESVAADG

-633 SSPSQTYATCVPLAA
+633 SSPSQTYAICVPLAA

>member
-1 MNRSRWMKI
+1 MNRSRLIRI
-10 TAAFFAWMLCFT
+10 TAAFFAVMLCFT

-34 AVQVQKPE
+34 AVNVQKPD
-42 SRMILHTVT
+42 SRIILHTVA

-66 EADERVVEIAVEK
+66 EPDERVVEIAVEK
-79 GQKVAKGDLLFV
+79 GQKVAKGDLLFTI
-91 VDTEL
+91 DTEL
-96 LQEKILNQKQEI
+96 LQEKILNQRQEI

-113 QLGDAGSQQ
+113 QLGDVGSQQ
-122 DVRAAQKANEQA
+122 DVRAAQKANDQA

-159 DAKQELTDYR
+159 AAKQALTDYR

-176 TTTDNT
+176 TATDNT

-203 ELTALQWRIEHAVN
+203 ELTALQWRIENAVN
-217 TALNGTGAQLVK
+217 TALNETGAQLVK
-229 NGTSVTQ
+229 NGMCVTQ
-236 AAEEESFI
+236 AAEEEPLI
-244 LEEKESEFEDDG
+244 LEEPEGELEDAG
-256 AVDLPGLSYLANA
+256 AVDSP
-269 SELFIG
+269 
-275 HVEMIEQEDMPTVEE
+275 
-290 TSQGFDATA
+290 
-299 ELSGE
+299 
-304 NADIPLDQSMG
+304 
-315 LSEQDTRQNDEADV
+315 EQDTKQTDGESAQ
-329 DIDIIIA
+329 DIDIIIE
-336 PSDQDSNTGSD
+336 PSDQEVNTGSEP
-347 QSDSSTN
+347 SDSS
-354 LPSGSTVP
+354 
-362 PGADASVISPITPD
+362 VISSAIPGV
-376 ESDTTTQ
+376 SDTAQ
-383 PSTPDRDRTDNTAT
+383 PSTPSHSDADDGVASPVPDRELT
-397 PSQTDQKKLEQQVR
+397 EQQVR
-411 DTYAPELDAAMKKV
+411 DTYAQELDAATKKV

-432 EAAEQALVQYQQEQL
+432 EAAEQALMQYQQEQL

-467 ARDAYEDAALAANE
+467 AGDAYEDAVLAANE
-481 AAVTAGRAVATAGI
+481 AAVTAGRAVAAAGI
-495 GDASDSTL
+495 SDASDSTL
-503 AIGEI
+503 AVGEI

-521 RLLETDGAVRAPSD
+521 RLLEADGRICAPSD
-535 GLITEIAVNTGERTA
+535 GLITEIAVNIGERTA
-550 DTPAIRMADLTK
+550 DTPAVRMADLTK

-575 KYIGAGDEV
+575 TYIGAGDEV

-596 LAVESVAADE
+596 LTVESVAADG

-633 SSPSQTYATCVPLAA
+633 SSPSQTYAICVPLAA

>member
-1 MNRSRWMKI
+1 MNRSRLIRI
-10 TAAFFAWMLCFT
+10 TAAFFAVMLCFT

-66 EADERVVEIAVEK
+66 EPDERVVEIAVEK
-79 GQKVAKGDLLFV
+79 GQKVEKGDLLFTI
-91 VDTEL
+91 DTEL
-96 LQEKILNQKQEI
+96 LQEKILNQRQEI

-122 DVRAAQKANEQA
+122 DVRAAQKANDQA

-159 DAKQELTDYR
+159 AAKQALTDYR
-169 KKNGNGS
+169 KKNESGS
-176 TTTDNT
+176 TATDNT

-203 ELTALQWRIEHAVN
+203 ELTALQWRIENAVN
-217 TALNGTGAQLVK
+217 TALNETGAQLVK
-229 NGTSVTQ
+229 NGMCVTQ
-236 AAEEESFI
+236 AAEEEPLI
-244 LEEKESEFEDDG
+244 LEEPEGELEDAG
-256 AVDLPGLSYLANA
+256 AVDSP
-269 SELFIG
+269 
-275 HVEMIEQEDMPTVEE
+275 
-290 TSQGFDATA
+290 
-299 ELSGE
+299 
-304 NADIPLDQSMG
+304 
-315 LSEQDTRQNDEADV
+315 EQDTKQTDGESAQ
-329 DIDIIIA
+329 DIDIIIE
-336 PSDQDSNTGSD
+336 PSDQEVNTGSEP
-347 QSDSSTN
+347 SDSS
-354 LPSGSTVP
+354 
-362 PGADASVISPITPD
+362 VISSAIPGV
-376 ESDTTTQ
+376 SDTAQ
-383 PSTPDRDRTDNTAT
+383 PSTPSHSDADDGVASPVPNRELT
-397 PSQTDQKKLEQQVR
+397 EQQVR
-411 DTYAPELDAAMKKV
+411 DTYAQELDAATKKV

-432 EAAEQALVQYQQEQL
+432 EAAEQALMQYQQEQL

-467 ARDAYEDAALAANE
+467 AGDAYEDAVLAANE
-481 AAVTAGRAVATAGI
+481 AAVTAGRAVAAAGI
-495 GDASDSTL
+495 SDASDSTL
-503 AIGEI
+503 AVGEI

-521 RLLETDGAVRAPSD
+521 RLLEADGRICAPSD
-535 GLITEIAVNTGERTA
+535 GLITEIAVNIGERTA
-550 DTPAIRMADLTK
+550 DTPAVRMADLTK

-575 KYIGAGDEV
+575 TYIGAGDEV

-596 LAVESVAADE
+596 LTVESVAADG

-633 SSPSQTYATCVPLAA
+633 SSTSKTYAVCVPLAA

-691 LADGSI
+691 LTDGSI

>member
-1 MNRSRWMKI
+1 MNRSRLIRI
-10 TAAFFAWMLCFT
+10 TAAFFAVMLCFT

-66 EADERVVEIAVEK
+66 EPDERVVEIAVEK
-79 GQKVAKGDLLFV
+79 GQKVAKGDLLFTI
-91 VDTEL
+91 DTEL
-96 LQEKILNQKQEI
+96 LQEKILNQRQEI

-122 DVRAAQKANEQA
+122 DVRAAQKANDQA

-159 DAKQELTDYR
+159 AAKQALTDYR
-169 KKNGNGS
+169 KKNESGS
-176 TTTDNT
+176 TATDNT

-203 ELTALQWRIEHAVN
+203 ELTALQWRIENAVN
-217 TALNGTGAQLVK
+217 TALNETGAQLVK
-229 NGTSVTQ
+229 NGMCVTQ
-236 AAEEESFI
+236 AAEEEPLI
-244 LEEKESEFEDDG
+244 LEEPEGELEDAG
-256 AVDLPGLSYLANA
+256 AVDSP
-269 SELFIG
+269 
-275 HVEMIEQEDMPTVEE
+275 
-290 TSQGFDATA
+290 
-299 ELSGE
+299 
-304 NADIPLDQSMG
+304 
-315 LSEQDTRQNDEADV
+315 EQDTKQTDGESTAQ
-329 DIDIIIA
+329 DIDIIIE
-336 PSDQDSNTGSD
+336 PSDQEVNTGSEP
-347 QSDSSTN
+347 SDSS
-354 LPSGSTVP
+354 
-362 PGADASVISPITPD
+362 VISSAIPGV
-376 ESDTTTQ
+376 SDTAQ
-383 PSTPDRDRTDNTAT
+383 PSTPSHSDADDGVASPVPDRELT
-397 PSQTDQKKLEQQVR
+397 EQQVR
-411 DTYAPELDAAMKKV
+411 DTYAQELDAATKKV
-425 ETAKKEK
+425 ETAKKAK
-432 EAAEQALVQYQQEQL
+432 EAAEQALMQYQQEQL

-467 ARDAYEDAALAANE
+467 AGDAYEDAVLAANE
-481 AAVTAGRAVATAGI
+481 AAVTAGRAVAAAGI
-495 GDASDSTL
+495 SDASDSTL
-503 AIGEI
+503 AVGEI

-521 RLLETDGAVRAPSD
+521 RLLEADGRICAPSD
-535 GLITEIAVNTGERTA
+535 GLITEIAVNIGERTA
-550 DTPAIRMADLTK
+550 DTPAVRMADLTK

-575 KYIGAGDEV
+575 TYIGAGDEV
-584 TLTDSRRNQLEQ
+584 TLTDSRRNHLEQ
-596 LAVESVAADE
+596 LAVESVTADG
-606 ENEGV
+606 ENEGI

-633 SSPSQTYATCVPLAA
+633 SSTSKTYAICVPLAA

-697 SSQDEVI
+697 SSQDGVI

>member
-1 MNRSRWMKI
+1 MNRSRLIRI
-10 TAAFFAWMLCFT
+10 TAAFFAVMLCFT

-66 EADERVVEIAVEK
+66 EPDERVVEIAVEK
-79 GQKVAKGDLLFV
+79 GQKVEKGDLLFTI
-91 VDTEL
+91 DTEL
-96 LQEKILNQKQEI
+96 LQEKILNQRQEI

-122 DVRAAQKANEQA
+122 DVRAAQKANDQA
-134 SAAEQYSLSTKKAQ
+134 SASEQYSLSTKKAQ

-159 DAKQELTDYR
+159 AAKQALTDYR
-169 KKNGNGS
+169 KKNESGS
-176 TTTDNT
+176 TATDNT

-203 ELTALQWRIEHAVN
+203 ELTALQWRIENAVN
-217 TALNGTGAQLVK
+217 TALNETGAQLVK
-229 NGTSVTQ
+229 NGMCVTQ
-236 AAEEESFI
+236 AAEEEPLI
-244 LEEKESEFEDDG
+244 LEEPEGELEDAG
-256 AVDLPGLSYLANA
+256 AVDSP
-269 SELFIG
+269 
-275 HVEMIEQEDMPTVEE
+275 
-290 TSQGFDATA
+290 
-299 ELSGE
+299 
-304 NADIPLDQSMG
+304 
-315 LSEQDTRQNDEADV
+315 EQDTKQTDGESAQ
-329 DIDIIIA
+329 DIDIIIE
-336 PSDQDSNTGSD
+336 PSDQEVNTGSEP
-347 QSDSSTN
+347 SDSS
-354 LPSGSTVP
+354 
-362 PGADASVISPITPD
+362 VISSAIPGV
-376 ESDTTTQ
+376 SDTAQ
-383 PSTPDRDRTDNTAT
+383 PSTPSHSDADDGVASPVPNRELT
-397 PSQTDQKKLEQQVR
+397 EQQVR
-411 DTYAPELDAAMKKV
+411 DTYAQELDAATKKV

-432 EAAEQALVQYQQEQL
+432 EAAEQALMQYQQEQL

-467 ARDAYEDAALAANE
+467 AGDAYEDAVLAANE
-481 AAVTAGRAVATAGI
+481 AAVTAGRAVAAAGI
-495 GDASDSTL
+495 SDASDSTL
-503 AIGEI
+503 AVGEI

-521 RLLETDGAVRAPSD
+521 RLLEADGRICAPSD
-535 GLITEIAVNTGERTA
+535 GLITEIAVNIGERTA
-550 DTPAIRMADLTK
+550 DTPAVRMADLTK

-575 KYIGAGDEV
+575 TYIGAGDEV

-596 LAVESVAADE
+596 LTVESVAADG

-633 SSPSQTYATCVPLAA
+633 SSPSQTYAICVPLAA

-676 KVSVN
+676 KVRVN

>member
-1 MNRSRWMKI
+1 MRHVEKERNMNRSRLIRI
-10 TAAFFAWMLCFT
+10 TAAFFAVMLCFT

-34 AVQVQKPE
+34 AVHVQKPE
-42 SRMILHTVT
+42 SRIILHTVA

-66 EADERVVEIAVEK
+66 EPDERVVEIAVEK
-79 GQKVAKGDLLFV
+79 GQKVAKGDLLFTI
-91 VDTEL
+91 DTEL
-96 LQEKILNQKQEI
+96 LQEKILNQRQEI

-113 QLGDAGSQQ
+113 QLGDVGSQQ
-122 DVRAAQKANEQA
+122 DVRAAQKANDQA

-159 DAKQELTDYR
+159 AAKQALTDYR

-176 TTTDNT
+176 TATDNT

-203 ELTALQWRIEHAVN
+203 ELTALQWRIENAVN
-217 TALNGTGAQLVK
+217 TALNETGAQLVK
-229 NGTSVTQ
+229 NGMCVTR
-236 AAEEESFI
+236 AAEEEPLI
-244 LEEKESEFEDDG
+244 LEEEQEGELEDAG
-256 AVDLPGLSYLANA
+256 AVDSP
-269 SELFIG
+269 
-275 HVEMIEQEDMPTVEE
+275 
-290 TSQGFDATA
+290 
-299 ELSGE
+299 
-304 NADIPLDQSMG
+304 
-315 LSEQDTRQNDEADV
+315 EQDTKQTDGESAQ
-329 DIDIIIA
+329 DIDIIIE
-336 PSDQDSNTGSD
+336 PSDQEVNTGSEP
-347 QSDSSTN
+347 SDSS
-354 LPSGSTVP
+354 
-362 PGADASVISPITPD
+362 VISSAIPGV
-376 ESDTTTQ
+376 SDTAQ
-383 PSTPDRDRTDNTAT
+383 PSTPSHSDADDGVASPVPDRELT
-397 PSQTDQKKLEQQVR
+397 EQQVR
-411 DTYAPELDAAMKKV
+411 DTYAQELDAATKKV

-432 EAAEQALVQYQQEQL
+432 EAAEQALMQYQQEQL

-467 ARDAYEDAALAANE
+467 AGDAYEDAVLAANE
-481 AAVTAGRAVATAGI
+481 AAVTAGRAVAAAGI
-495 GDASDSTL
+495 SDASDSTL
-503 AIGEI
+503 AVGEI

-521 RLLETDGAVRAPSD
+521 RLLEADGRICAPSD
-535 GLITEIAVNTGERTA
+535 GLITEIAVNIGERTA
-550 DTPAIRMADLTK
+550 DTPAVRMADLTK

-575 KYIGAGDEV
+575 TYIGAGDEV

-596 LAVESVAADE
+596 LTVESVAADG

-633 SSPSQTYATCVPLAA
+633 SSPSQTYAICVPLAA

>member
-1 MNRSRWMKI
+1 MRHVEKERNMNRSRLIRI
-10 TAAFFAWMLCFT
+10 TAAFFAVMLCFT

-34 AVQVQKPE
+34 AVHVQKPE
-42 SRMILHTVT
+42 SRIILHTVA

-66 EADERVVEIAVEK
+66 EPDERVVEIAVEK
-79 GQKVAKGDLLFV
+79 GQKVAKGDLLFTI
-91 VDTEL
+91 DTEL
-96 LQEKILNQKQEI
+96 LQEKILNQRQEI

-113 QLGDAGSQQ
+113 QLGDVGSQQ
-122 DVRAAQKANEQA
+122 DVRAAQKANDQA

-159 DAKQELTDYR
+159 AAKQALTDYR

-176 TTTDNT
+176 TATDNT

-203 ELTALQWRIEHAVN
+203 ELTALQWRIENAVN
-217 TALNGTGAQLVK
+217 TALNETGAQLVK
-229 NGTSVTQ
+229 NGMCVTQ
-236 AAEEESFI
+236 AAEEEPLI
-244 LEEKESEFEDDG
+244 LEEPEGELEDAG
-256 AVDLPGLSYLANA
+256 AVDSP
-269 SELFIG
+269 
-275 HVEMIEQEDMPTVEE
+275 
-290 TSQGFDATA
+290 
-299 ELSGE
+299 
-304 NADIPLDQSMG
+304 
-315 LSEQDTRQNDEADV
+315 EQDTKQTDGESAQ
-329 DIDIIIA
+329 DIDIIIE
-336 PSDQDSNTGSD
+336 PSDQEVNTGSEP
-347 QSDSSTN
+347 SDSS
-354 LPSGSTVP
+354 
-362 PGADASVISPITPD
+362 VISSAIPGV
-376 ESDTTTQ
+376 SDTAQ
-383 PSTPDRDRTDNTAT
+383 PSTPSHSDADDGVASPVPDRELT
-397 PSQTDQKKLEQQVR
+397 EQQVR
-411 DTYAPELDAAMKKV
+411 DTYAQELDAATKKV

-432 EAAEQALVQYQQEQL
+432 EAAEQALMQYQQEQL
-447 TAADASG
+447 TAADTSG

-467 ARDAYEDAALAANE
+467 AGDAYEDAVLAANE
-481 AAVTAGRAVATAGI
+481 AAVTAGRAVAAAGI
-495 GDASDSTL
+495 SDASDSTL
-503 AIGEI
+503 AVGEI

-521 RLLETDGAVRAPSD
+521 RLLEADGRICAPSD
-535 GLITEIAVNTGERTA
+535 GLITEIAVNIGERTA
-550 DTPAIRMADLTK
+550 DIPAVRMADLTK

-575 KYIGAGDEV
+575 TYIGAGDEV

-596 LAVESVAADE
+596 LAVESVAADG
-606 ENEGV
+606 ENEGI

-633 SSPSQTYATCVPLAA
+633 SSPSQTYAICVPLAA

-669 GKELRAR
+669 GRELRAR

-697 SSQDEVI
+697 SGQDEVI

-712 DGSRIRLES
+712 DGSRIRLDS

>member
-1 MNRSRWMKI
+1 MNRSRLIRI
-10 TAAFFAWMLCFT
+10 TAAFFAVMLCFT

-34 AVQVQKPE
+34 AVHVQKPE
-42 SRMILHTVT
+42 SRMILHTVA

-66 EADERVVEIAVEK
+66 EPDERVVEIAVEK
-79 GQKVAKGDLLFV
+79 GQKVAKGDLLFTI
-91 VDTEL
+91 DTEL
-96 LQEKILNQKQEI
+96 LQEKILNQRQEI

-113 QLGDAGSQQ
+113 QLGDVGSQQ
-122 DVRAAQKANEQA
+122 DVRAAQKANDQA

-159 DAKQELTDYR
+159 AAKQALTDYR

-176 TTTDNT
+176 TATDNT

-196 AYLDAQK
+196 AYLDVQK
-203 ELTALQWRIEHAVN
+203 ELTALQWRIENAVN
-217 TALNGTGAQLVK
+217 TALNETGAQLVK
-229 NGTSVTQ
+229 NGMCVTQ
-236 AAEEESFI
+236 AAEEEPLI
-244 LEEKESEFEDDG
+244 LEEPEGELEDAG
-256 AVDLPGLSYLANA
+256 AVDSP
-269 SELFIG
+269 
-275 HVEMIEQEDMPTVEE
+275 
-290 TSQGFDATA
+290 
-299 ELSGE
+299 
-304 NADIPLDQSMG
+304 
-315 LSEQDTRQNDEADV
+315 EQDTKQTDGESAQ
-329 DIDIIIA
+329 DIDIIIE
-336 PSDQDSNTGSD
+336 PSDQEVNTGSEP
-347 QSDSSTN
+347 SDSS
-354 LPSGSTVP
+354 
-362 PGADASVISPITPD
+362 VISSAIPGV
-376 ESDTTTQ
+376 SDTAQ
-383 PSTPDRDRTDNTAT
+383 PSTPSHSDADDGVASPVPDRELT
-397 PSQTDQKKLEQQVR
+397 EQQVR
-411 DTYAPELDAAMKKV
+411 DTYAQELDAATKKV

-432 EAAEQALVQYQQEQL
+432 EAAEQALMQYQQEQL

-467 ARDAYEDAALAANE
+467 AGDAYEDAVLAANE
-481 AAVTAGRAVATAGI
+481 AAVTAGRAVAAAGI
-495 GDASDSTL
+495 SDASDSTL
-503 AIGEI
+503 AVGEI

-521 RLLETDGAVRAPSD
+521 RLLEADGRICAPSD
-535 GLITEIAVNTGERTA
+535 GLITEIAVNVGERTA
-550 DTPAIRMADLTK
+550 DTPAVRMADLTK

-575 KYIGAGDEV
+575 TYIGAGDEV

-596 LAVESVAADE
+596 LTVESVAADG

-633 SSPSQTYATCVPLAA
+633 SSPSQTYAICVPLAA

>member
-1 MNRSRWMKI
+1 
-10 TAAFFAWMLCFT
+10 
-22 ILSRAADQAGIA
+22 
-34 AVQVQKPE
+34 
-42 SRMILHTVT
+42 MILHTVA

-66 EADERVVEIAVEK
+66 EPDERVVEIAVEK
-79 GQKVAKGDLLFV
+79 GQKVAKGDLLFTI
-91 VDTEL
+91 DTEL
-96 LQEKILNQKQEI
+96 LQEKILNQRQEI

-113 QLGDAGSQQ
+113 QLGDVGSQQ
-122 DVRAAQKANEQA
+122 DVRAAQKANDQA

-159 DAKQELTDYR
+159 AAKQALTDYR

-176 TTTDNT
+176 TATDNT

-203 ELTALQWRIEHAVN
+203 ELTALQWRIENAVN
-217 TALNGTGAQLVK
+217 TALNETGAQLVK
-229 NGTSVTQ
+229 NGMCVTQ
-236 AAEEESFI
+236 AAEEEPLI
-244 LEEKESEFEDDG
+244 LEEPEGELEDAG
-256 AVDLPGLSYLANA
+256 AVDSP
-269 SELFIG
+269 
-275 HVEMIEQEDMPTVEE
+275 
-290 TSQGFDATA
+290 
-299 ELSGE
+299 
-304 NADIPLDQSMG
+304 
-315 LSEQDTRQNDEADV
+315 EQDTKQTDGESAQ
-329 DIDIIIA
+329 DIDIIIE
-336 PSDQDSNTGSD
+336 PSDQEVNTGSEP
-347 QSDSSTN
+347 SDSS
-354 LPSGSTVP
+354 
-362 PGADASVISPITPD
+362 VISSAIPGV
-376 ESDTTTQ
+376 SDTAQ
-383 PSTPDRDRTDNTAT
+383 PSTPSHSDADDGVASPVPDRELT
-397 PSQTDQKKLEQQVR
+397 EQQVR
-411 DTYAPELDAAMKKV
+411 DTYAQELDAATKKV

-432 EAAEQALVQYQQEQL
+432 EAAEQALMQYQQEQL

-467 ARDAYEDAALAANE
+467 AGDAYEDAVLAANE
-481 AAVTAGRAVATAGI
+481 AAVTAGRAVAAAGI
-495 GDASDSTL
+495 SDASDSTL
-503 AIGEI
+503 AVGEI

-521 RLLETDGAVRAPSD
+521 RLLEADGRICAPSD
-535 GLITEIAVNTGERTA
+535 GLITEIAVNIGERTA
-550 DTPAIRMADLTK
+550 DTPAVRMADLTK

-575 KYIGAGDEV
+575 TYIGAGDEV

-596 LAVESVAADE
+596 LTVESVAADG

-633 SSPSQTYATCVPLAA
+633 SSPSQTYAICVPLAA

>member
-1 MNRSRWMKI
+1 MNRSRLIRI
-10 TAAFFAWMLCFT
+10 TAAFFAVMLCFT

-34 AVQVQKPE
+34 AVHVQKPE
-42 SRMILHTVT
+42 SRIILHTVA

-66 EADERVVEIAVEK
+66 EPDERVVEIAVEK
-79 GQKVAKGDLLFV
+79 GQKVAKGDLLFTI
-91 VDTEL
+91 DTEL
-96 LQEKILNQKQEI
+96 LQEKILNQRQEI

-113 QLGDAGSQQ
+113 QLGDVGSQQ
-122 DVRAAQKANEQA
+122 DVRAAQKANDQA

-159 DAKQELTDYR
+159 AAKQALTDYR

-176 TTTDNT
+176 TATDNT

-203 ELTALQWRIEHAVN
+203 ELTALQWRIENAVN
-217 TALNGTGAQLVK
+217 TALNETGAQLVK
-229 NGTSVTQ
+229 NGMCVTQ
-236 AAEEESFI
+236 AAEEEPLI
-244 LEEKESEFEDDG
+244 LEEPEGELEDAG
-256 AVDLPGLSYLANA
+256 AVDSP
-269 SELFIG
+269 
-275 HVEMIEQEDMPTVEE
+275 
-290 TSQGFDATA
+290 
-299 ELSGE
+299 
-304 NADIPLDQSMG
+304 
-315 LSEQDTRQNDEADV
+315 EQDTKQTDGESAQ
-329 DIDIIIA
+329 DIDIIIE
-336 PSDQDSNTGSD
+336 PSDQEVNTGSEP
-347 QSDSSTN
+347 SDSS
-354 LPSGSTVP
+354 
-362 PGADASVISPITPD
+362 VISSAIPGV
-376 ESDTTTQ
+376 SDTAQ
-383 PSTPDRDRTDNTAT
+383 PSTPSHSDADDGVASPVPDRELT
-397 PSQTDQKKLEQQVR
+397 EQQVR
-411 DTYAPELDAAMKKV
+411 DTYAQELDAATKKV

-432 EAAEQALVQYQQEQL
+432 EAAEQALMQYQQEQL

-467 ARDAYEDAALAANE
+467 AGDAYEDAVLAANE
-481 AAVTAGRAVATAGI
+481 AAVTAGRAVAAAGI
-495 GDASDSTL
+495 SDASDSTL
-503 AIGEI
+503 AVGEI

-521 RLLETDGAVRAPSD
+521 RLLEADGRICAPSD
-535 GLITEIAVNTGERTA
+535 GLITEIAVNIGERTA
-550 DTPAIRMADLTK
+550 DTPAVRMADLTK

-575 KYIGAGDEV
+575 TYIGAGDEV

-596 LAVESVAADE
+596 LTVESVAADG

-633 SSPSQTYATCVPLAA
+633 SSPSQTYAICVPLAA

>member
-1 MNRSRWMKI
+1 MNRSRLIRI
-10 TAAFFAWMLCFT
+10 TVAFFAVMLCFT

-66 EADERVVEIAVEK
+66 EPDERVVEIAVEK
-79 GQKVAKGDLLFV
+79 GQKVAKGDLLFTI
-91 VDTEL
+91 DTEL
-96 LQEKILNQKQEI
+96 LQEKILNQRQEI

-122 DVRAAQKANEQA
+122 DVRAAQKANDQA

-159 DAKQELTDYR
+159 AAKQALTDYR
-169 KKNGNGS
+169 KKNESGS
-176 TTTDNT
+176 TATDNT
-182 VEETLQNALEEKTA
+182 VEETLQNALEKKTA

-203 ELTALQWRIEHAVN
+203 ELTALQWRIENAVN
-217 TALNGTGAQLVK
+217 TALNETGAQLVK
-229 NGTSVTQ
+229 NGMCVTQ
-236 AAEEESFI
+236 AAEEEPLI
-244 LEEKESEFEDDG
+244 LEEPEGELEDAG
-256 AVDLPGLSYLANA
+256 AVDSP
-269 SELFIG
+269 
-275 HVEMIEQEDMPTVEE
+275 
-290 TSQGFDATA
+290 
-299 ELSGE
+299 
-304 NADIPLDQSMG
+304 
-315 LSEQDTRQNDEADV
+315 EQDTKQTDGESAQ
-329 DIDIIIA
+329 DIDIIIE
-336 PSDQDSNTGSD
+336 PSDQEVNTGSEP
-347 QSDSSTN
+347 SDSS
-354 LPSGSTVP
+354 
-362 PGADASVISPITPD
+362 VISSAIPD
-376 ESDTTTQ
+376 VSDTAQ
-383 PSTPDRDRTDNTAT
+383 PSTPGHSDADDGVASPVPDRELT
-397 PSQTDQKKLEQQVR
+397 EQQVR
-411 DTYAPELDAAMKKV
+411 DTYAQELDAATKKV
-425 ETAKKEK
+425 ETAKKAK
-432 EAAEQALVQYQQEQL
+432 EAAEQALMQYQQEQL

-467 ARDAYEDAALAANE
+467 AGDAYEDAVLAANE
-481 AAVTAGRAVATAGI
+481 AAVTAGRAVAAAGI
-495 GDASDSTL
+495 SDASDSTL
-503 AIGEI
+503 AVGEI

-521 RLLETDGAVRAPSD
+521 RLLEADGRICAPSD
-535 GLITEIAVNTGERTA
+535 GLITEIAVNIGERTV
-550 DTPAIRMADLTK
+550 DTPAVRMADLTK

-575 KYIGAGDEV
+575 TYIGAGDEV
-584 TLTDSRRNQLEQ
+584 TLTDSRRNHLEQ
-596 LAVESVAADE
+596 LAVESVTADG
-606 ENEGV
+606 ENEGI

-633 SSPSQTYATCVPLAA
+633 SSPSQTYAICVPLAA

>member
-1 MNRSRWMKI
+1 MNRSRLIRI
-10 TAAFFAWMLCFT
+10 TAAFFAVMLCFT

-66 EADERVVEIAVEK
+66 EPDERVVEIAVEK
-79 GQKVAKGDLLFV
+79 GQKVAKGDLLFTI
-91 VDTEL
+91 DTEL
-96 LQEKILNQKQEI
+96 LQEKILNQRQEI

-113 QLGDAGSQQ
+113 QFGDVGSQQ
-122 DVRAAQKANEQA
+122 DVRAAQKANDQA

-159 DAKQELTDYR
+159 AAKQALTDYR
-169 KKNGNGS
+169 KKNESGS
-176 TTTDNT
+176 TATDNT

-203 ELTALQWRIEHAVN
+203 ELTALQWRIENAVN

-229 NGTSVTQ
+229 NGMCVTR
-236 AAEEESFI
+236 AAEEEPLI
-244 LEEKESEFEDDG
+244 LEEPEGELEDAG
-256 AVDLPGLSYLANA
+256 AVDSP
-269 SELFIG
+269 
-275 HVEMIEQEDMPTVEE
+275 
-290 TSQGFDATA
+290 
-299 ELSGE
+299 
-304 NADIPLDQSMG
+304 
-315 LSEQDTRQNDEADV
+315 EQDTKQTDGESAQ
-329 DIDIIIA
+329 DIDIIIET
-336 PSDQDSNTGSD
+336 SDQEVNTGSEP
-347 QSDSSTN
+347 SDSS
-354 LPSGSTVP
+354 
-362 PGADASVISPITPD
+362 VISSAIPD
-376 ESDTTTQ
+376 VSDTAQ
-383 PSTPDRDRTDNTAT
+383 PSTPGHSDADDGVASPVPDRELT
-397 PSQTDQKKLEQQVR
+397 EQQVR
-411 DTYAPELDAAMKKV
+411 DTYAQELDAATKKV

-467 ARDAYEDAALAANE
+467 AGDAYEDAVLAANE
-481 AAVTAGRAVATAGI
+481 AAVTAGRAVAAAGI
-495 GDASDSTL
+495 SDASDSTL
-503 AIGEI
+503 AVGEI

-521 RLLETDGAVRAPSD
+521 RLLEADGRICAPSD
-535 GLITEIAVNTGERTA
+535 GLITEIAVNIGERTA
-550 DTPAIRMADLTK
+550 DTPAVRMADLTK

-575 KYIGAGDEV
+575 TYIGAGDEV

-596 LAVESVAADE
+596 LTVESVAADG

-633 SSPSQTYATCVPLAA
+633 SSPSQTYAICVPLAA

>member
-1 MNRSRWMKI
+1 MRHVEKERNMNRSRLIRI
-10 TAAFFAWMLCFT
+10 TAAFFAVMLCFT

-66 EADERVVEIAVEK
+66 EPDERVVEIAVEK
-79 GQKVAKGDLLFV
+79 GQKVEKGDLLFTI
-91 VDTEL
+91 DTEL
-96 LQEKILNQKQEI
+96 LQEKILNQRQEI

-122 DVRAAQKANEQA
+122 DVRAAQKANDQA
-134 SAAEQYSLSTKKAQ
+134 SASEQYSLSTKKAQ

-159 DAKQELTDYR
+159 AAKQALTDYR
-169 KKNGNGS
+169 KKNESGS
-176 TTTDNT
+176 TATDNT

-203 ELTALQWRIEHAVN
+203 ELTALQWRIENAVN
-217 TALNGTGAQLVK
+217 TALNETGAQLVK
-229 NGTSVTQ
+229 NGMCVTQ
-236 AAEEESFI
+236 AAEEEPLI
-244 LEEKESEFEDDG
+244 LEEPEGELEDAG
-256 AVDLPGLSYLANA
+256 AVDSP
-269 SELFIG
+269 
-275 HVEMIEQEDMPTVEE
+275 
-290 TSQGFDATA
+290 
-299 ELSGE
+299 
-304 NADIPLDQSMG
+304 
-315 LSEQDTRQNDEADV
+315 EQDTKQTDGESAQ
-329 DIDIIIA
+329 DIDIIIE
-336 PSDQDSNTGSD
+336 PSDQEVNTGSEP
-347 QSDSSTN
+347 SDSS
-354 LPSGSTVP
+354 
-362 PGADASVISPITPD
+362 VISSAIPGV
-376 ESDTTTQ
+376 SDTAQ
-383 PSTPDRDRTDNTAT
+383 PSTPSHSDADDGVASPVPNRELT
-397 PSQTDQKKLEQQVR
+397 EQQVR
-411 DTYAPELDAAMKKV
+411 DTYAQELDAATKKV

-432 EAAEQALVQYQQEQL
+432 EAAEQALMQYQQEQL

-467 ARDAYEDAALAANE
+467 AGDAYEDAVLAANE
-481 AAVTAGRAVATAGI
+481 AAVTAGRAVAAAGI
-495 GDASDSTL
+495 SDASDSTL
-503 AIGEI
+503 AVGEI

-521 RLLETDGAVRAPSD
+521 RLLEADGRICAPSD
-535 GLITEIAVNTGERTA
+535 GLITEIAVNIGERTA
-550 DTPAIRMADLTK
+550 DTPAVRMADLTK

-575 KYIGAGDEV
+575 TYIGAGDEV

-596 LAVESVAADE
+596 LTVESVAADG

-633 SSPSQTYATCVPLAA
+633 SSPSQTYAICVPLAA

>member
-1 MNRSRWMKI
+1 MRHVEKERNMNRSRLIRI
-10 TAAFFAWMLCFT
+10 TAAFFAVMLCFT

-34 AVQVQKPE
+34 AVHVQKPE
-42 SRMILHTVT
+42 SRIILHTVA

-66 EADERVVEIAVEK
+66 EPDERVVEIAVEK
-79 GQKVAKGDLLFV
+79 GQKVEKGDLLFTI
-91 VDTEL
+91 DTEL
-96 LQEKILNQKQEI
+96 LQEKILNQRQEI

-122 DVRAAQKANEQA
+122 DVRAAQKANDQA
-134 SAAEQYSLSTKKAQ
+134 SASEQYSLSTKKAQ

-159 DAKQELTDYR
+159 AAKQALTDYR
-169 KKNGNGS
+169 KKNESGS
-176 TTTDNT
+176 TATDNT

-203 ELTALQWRIEHAVN
+203 ELTALQWRIENAVN
-217 TALNGTGAQLVK
+217 TALNETGAQLVK
-229 NGTSVTQ
+229 NGMCVTQ
-236 AAEEESFI
+236 AAEEEPLI
-244 LEEKESEFEDDG
+244 LEEPEGELEDAG
-256 AVDLPGLSYLANA
+256 AVDSP
-269 SELFIG
+269 
-275 HVEMIEQEDMPTVEE
+275 
-290 TSQGFDATA
+290 
-299 ELSGE
+299 
-304 NADIPLDQSMG
+304 
-315 LSEQDTRQNDEADV
+315 EQDTKQTDGESAQ
-329 DIDIIIA
+329 DIDIIIE
-336 PSDQDSNTGSD
+336 PSDQEVNTGSEP
-347 QSDSSTN
+347 SDSS
-354 LPSGSTVP
+354 
-362 PGADASVISPITPD
+362 VISSAIPGV
-376 ESDTTTQ
+376 SDTAQ
-383 PSTPDRDRTDNTAT
+383 PSTPSHSDADDGVASPVPNRELT
-397 PSQTDQKKLEQQVR
+397 EQQVR
-411 DTYAPELDAAMKKV
+411 DTYAQELDAATKKV

-432 EAAEQALVQYQQEQL
+432 EAAEQALMQYQQEQL

-467 ARDAYEDAALAANE
+467 AGDAYEDAVLAANE
-481 AAVTAGRAVATAGI
+481 AAVTAGRAVAAAGI
-495 GDASDSTL
+495 SDASDSTL
-503 AIGEI
+503 AVGEI

-521 RLLETDGAVRAPSD
+521 RLLEADGRICAPSD
-535 GLITEIAVNTGERTA
+535 GLITEIAVNIGERTA
-550 DTPAIRMADLTK
+550 DTPAVRMADLTK

-575 KYIGAGDEV
+575 TYIGAGDEV

-596 LAVESVAADE
+596 LTVESVAADG

-633 SSPSQTYATCVPLAA
+633 SSPSQTYAICVPLAA